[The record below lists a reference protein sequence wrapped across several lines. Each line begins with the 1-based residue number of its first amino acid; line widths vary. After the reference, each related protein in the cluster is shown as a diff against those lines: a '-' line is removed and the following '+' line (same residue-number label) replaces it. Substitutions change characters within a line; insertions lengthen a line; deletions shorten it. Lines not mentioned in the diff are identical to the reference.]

1 MKNKFKIILIG
12 LASLFFALTFPV
24 KINAATT
31 SYRPSTAEVTDTQDV
46 YTLPPQPA
54 CESPKGA
61 GQDRQ
66 PLGYILQPGGSITI
80 TNNSD
85 IGFTVQLSNDN
96 SAATINERV
105 PAHST
110 VTITAPNPPLP
121 QTNKAGKVIKADAN
135 DVDLVPFILTPRTNK
150 TTDKISCNVT
160 VQGPHAKLPIFSYT
174 NDNQTTFM
182 DEWKQS
188 GSYALIQG
196 KGFQIMLPTDAQS
209 YVENMDKAPEGM
221 DAEGQ
226 PKPVPKGQKY
236 VCYNLM
242 DVLHFYDDVL
252 YPTYDKIAGLSTD
265 AKEPYNKLVPGKYF
279 YTSDIK
285 FAGGA
290 NYSSARTE
298 DGGVDDA
305 LCWLQPNWVL
315 FHETGHGYQ
324 TRELG
329 GKEAD
334 QHVMEV
340 SNNILGN
347 YMYYY
352 ILFNGD
358 SKGADQYSWNYMSAK
373 GVNKEQMETDVHN
386 ILVDNNWSWDQ
397 ILPHNGGRGKHLGLI
412 LLQNMVEKM
421 TYAGW
426 TEVYQMDR
434 QQVYEANQKKET
446 DLNDKL
452 MNIWNLITKAAA
464 DHGYDYTA
472 IMDEIGKT
480 PQLPLSQ
487 EARQKQDKA
496 VNFLWYL
503 MPKAS
508 YNQVYAVVQEL
519 AKADPSLIY
528 DSNFTLVTPDE
539 TKALNLNGKLN
550 LTIYDMPSSWA
561 GKTINIMDGNQ
572 VYGTLT
578 IGPDGKCSLNNVPL
592 GTYTLAGLPDSSH
605 TLTNYYVTVTDD
617 SAYMNSTDVIPHS
630 ESSSTSSTTSSSK
643 QSSTA
648 SSSLKSSSSSVKSS
662 SLIKSSGLK
671 SSSLKSSSVIKS
683 SSIKSS
689 SSVKSSSVKSSVK
702 SSSEV
707 SSKKSSMIKS
717 TSKASSKSVSSE
729 ESSLMKSSSKSS
741 SEVSSKK
748 GSMIKSTSK
757 ASSKSVSSEESSS
770 IKSSVKSSSEVSSK
784 KSSMIKSS
792 SKASSKKAS
801 SKESSSIK
809 SSAKSSSEVSGKKS
823 SMIKSTSKASSKSV
837 SSEES
842 SSIKS
847 SAKSSSEVSS
857 KKGSM
862 IKSTSKA
869 SSKSVSSEE
878 SSSIKSSV
886 KSSSE
891 VSSKKSSMIKS
902 SSKASSKKASSKESS
917 SIKSSAKSSSEVS
930 SKKSSMIKSSSKTS
944 SMKTSSKESSV
955 ESSSKEVASSSSMK
969 STTAKSH
976 RGEARPV
983 KSSSS
988 VESSSNINTES
999 SSTINT
1005 VSSSSANK
1013 PSKNTET
1020 SVEVPSKAS
1029 TISYVDKSTEKSVPV
1044 TVSSETN
1051 TMVESSI
1058 SSAVWTGSG
1067 SSSFGSS
1074 MINKPTLVSSSMNVP
1089 ATSWSKENVNSS
1101 SATTVGT
1108 TVITYSQSELP
1119 NKESNS
1125 ESIISKPTANTATTQ
1140 HTTVINNNNHS
1151 PKQGGVAVV
1160 GNNNSN
1166 GQSGQ
1171 AAQSNKSG
1179 KGNGHGEGLP
1189 QTGEAAATA
1198 AVGLGIVLIAISGI
1212 VVLEKK

>member
-226 PKPVPKGQKY
+226 PKPVPEGQKY

-472 IMDEIGKT
+472 IMDEIRKT

-572 VYGTLT
+572 IYGTLT

-617 SAYMNSTDVIPHS
+617 PAYMNSTDVIPHS

-717 TSKASSKSVSSE
+717 
-729 ESSLMKSSSKSS
+729 
-741 SEVSSKK
+741 
-748 GSMIKSTSK
+748 
-757 ASSKSVSSEESSS
+757 
-770 IKSSVKSSSEVSSK
+770 
-784 KSSMIKSS
+784 
-792 SKASSKKAS
+792 
-801 SKESSSIK
+801 
-809 SSAKSSSEVSGKKS
+809 
-823 SMIKSTSKASSKSV
+823 
-837 SSEES
+837 
-842 SSIKS
+842 
-847 SAKSSSEVSS
+847 
-857 KKGSM
+857 
-862 IKSTSKA
+862 
-869 SSKSVSSEE
+869 
-878 SSSIKSSV
+878 
-886 KSSSE
+886 
-891 VSSKKSSMIKS
+891 
-902 SSKASSKKASSKESS
+902 
-917 SIKSSAKSSSEVS
+917 
-930 SKKSSMIKSSSKTS
+930 SSKTS

-955 ESSSKEVASSSSMK
+955 ESSSKEVASSSSMN

-1058 SSAVWTGSG
+1058 SSAVRTGSG

-1089 ATSWSKENVNSS
+1089 ATSWSKENVNGS

-1140 HTTVINNNNHS
+1140 NTTVINNNNHS
-1151 PKQGGVAVV
+1151 PKQGRVAVA

-1212 VVLEKK
+1212 VVLEKKK

>member
-31 SYRPSTAEVTDTQDV
+31 SYSPTSAKVTDTQSV

-66 PLGYILQPGGSITI
+66 PLGYVLRPGGSITI

-150 TTDKISCNVT
+150 ASDKISCNVT

-196 KGFQIMLPTDAQS
+196 KGFQIMLPIDAQS

-226 PKPVPKGQKY
+226 PKPVPEGQKY
-236 VCYNLM
+236 VCHNLM

-373 GVNKEQMETDVHN
+373 GANKEQMETDVHN

-434 QQVYEANQKKET
+434 QQVYEASQKKET

-528 DSNFTLVTPDE
+528 DSNFTLVTPDQ

-550 LTIYDMPSSWA
+550 LTIYDLPSSWA
-561 GKTINIMDGNQ
+561 GKTINIMNGNQ

-578 IGPDGKCSLNNVPL
+578 IGPDGKCSLNNIPL

-605 TLTNYYVTVTDD
+605 ELTNYYVTVTDD
-617 SAYMNSTDVIPHS
+617 PTYMNSTDVIPHS
-630 ESSSTSSTTSSSK
+630 ESSSTSSSTSSSK
-643 QSSTA
+643 QSSSSM
-648 SSSLKSSSSSVKSS
+648 SSSSAIKSSSVKSS
-662 SLIKSSGLK
+662 SSNKASSKEISSSSKISSG
-671 SSSLKSSSVIKS
+671 SSKKSSSVKSSSSSKVSSKETSS

-689 SSVKSSSVKSSVK
+689 SVK
-702 SSSEV
+702 
-707 SSKKSSMIKS
+707 
-717 TSKASSKSVSSE
+717 
-729 ESSLMKSSSKSS
+729 
-741 SEVSSKK
+741 
-748 GSMIKSTSK
+748 
-757 ASSKSVSSEESSS
+757 
-770 IKSSVKSSSEVSSK
+770 
-784 KSSMIKSS
+784 
-792 SKASSKKAS
+792 
-801 SKESSSIK
+801 
-809 SSAKSSSEVSGKKS
+809 
-823 SMIKSTSKASSKSV
+823 
-837 SSEES
+837 
-842 SSIKS
+842 
-847 SAKSSSEVSS
+847 
-857 KKGSM
+857 
-862 IKSTSKA
+862 
-869 SSKSVSSEE
+869 
-878 SSSIKSSV
+878 
-886 KSSSE
+886 
-891 VSSKKSSMIKS
+891 
-902 SSKASSKKASSKESS
+902 
-917 SIKSSAKSSSEVS
+917 
-930 SKKSSMIKSSSKTS
+930 
-944 SMKTSSKESSV
+944 SSV
-955 ESSSKEVASSSSMK
+955 ESSSKEVASSSS
-969 STTAKSH
+969 
-976 RGEARPV
+976 
-983 KSSSS
+983 SS
-988 VESSSNINTES
+988 INTES
-999 SSTINT
+999 SSTINM
-1005 VSSSSANK
+1005 VSSSANK

-1029 TISYVDKSTEKSVPV
+1029 TISYVNKSTEKSVPV

-1051 TMVESSI
+1051 TMVASSI
-1058 SSAVWTGSG
+1058 SSAVRTGSG
-1067 SSSFGSS
+1067 SSS

-1089 ATSWSKENVNSS
+1089 ATSYSKGIVNGS

-1125 ESIISKPTANTATTQ
+1125 ESIVSKPTVNTATTQ
-1140 HTTVINNNNHS
+1140 NMTVINNNNHS

-1160 GNNNSN
+1160 GNNNGN

-1171 AAQSNKSG
+1171 AAQSNKGG
-1179 KGNGHGEGLP
+1179 KGNSHGEGLP

-1198 AVGLGIVLIAISGI
+1198 AVGLGIVLIAISEI
-1212 VVLEKK
+1212 VVFEKKK

>member
-24 KINAATT
+24 KINAATN

-121 QTNKAGKVIKADAN
+121 QTNKAGKAIKADAN

-174 NDNQTTFM
+174 NDNQATFM

-226 PKPVPKGQKY
+226 PKPVPEGQKY

-578 IGPDGKCSLNNVPL
+578 IGPNGKCSLNNVPL

-617 SAYMNSTDVIPHS
+617 PAYMNSTDVIPHS

-683 SSIKSS
+683 KSS

-702 SSSEV
+702 SLSEV
-707 SSKKSSMIKS
+707 
-717 TSKASSKSVSSE
+717 
-729 ESSLMKSSSKSS
+729 
-741 SEVSSKK
+741 
-748 GSMIKSTSK
+748 
-757 ASSKSVSSEESSS
+757 
-770 IKSSVKSSSEVSSK
+770 
-784 KSSMIKSS
+784 
-792 SKASSKKAS
+792 
-801 SKESSSIK
+801 
-809 SSAKSSSEVSGKKS
+809 
-823 SMIKSTSKASSKSV
+823 
-837 SSEES
+837 
-842 SSIKS
+842 
-847 SAKSSSEVSS
+847 
-857 KKGSM
+857 
-862 IKSTSKA
+862 
-869 SSKSVSSEE
+869 
-878 SSSIKSSV
+878 
-886 KSSSE
+886 
-891 VSSKKSSMIKS
+891 
-902 SSKASSKKASSKESS
+902 
-917 SIKSSAKSSSEVS
+917 
-930 SKKSSMIKSSSKTS
+930 
-944 SMKTSSKESSV
+944 
-955 ESSSKEVASSSSMK
+955 
-969 STTAKSH
+969 
-976 RGEARPV
+976 
-983 KSSSS
+983 
-988 VESSSNINTES
+988 
-999 SSTINT
+999 
-1005 VSSSSANK
+1005 
-1013 PSKNTET
+1013 
-1020 SVEVPSKAS
+1020 
-1029 TISYVDKSTEKSVPV
+1029 
-1044 TVSSETN
+1044 
-1051 TMVESSI
+1051 
-1058 SSAVWTGSG
+1058 
-1067 SSSFGSS
+1067 
-1074 MINKPTLVSSSMNVP
+1074 
-1089 ATSWSKENVNSS
+1089 
-1101 SATTVGT
+1101 
-1108 TVITYSQSELP
+1108 
-1119 NKESNS
+1119 
-1125 ESIISKPTANTATTQ
+1125 
-1140 HTTVINNNNHS
+1140 
-1151 PKQGGVAVV
+1151 
-1160 GNNNSN
+1160 
-1166 GQSGQ
+1166 
-1171 AAQSNKSG
+1171 
-1179 KGNGHGEGLP
+1179 
-1189 QTGEAAATA
+1189 
-1198 AVGLGIVLIAISGI
+1198 
-1212 VVLEKK
+1212 

>member
-12 LASLFFALTFPV
+12 LASLFFALTFPE
-24 KINAATT
+24 KINAATN

-226 PKPVPKGQKY
+226 PKPVPEGQKY

-434 QQVYEANQKKET
+434 QQVYEASQKKET

-617 SAYMNSTDVIPHS
+617 PAYMNSTDVIPHS

-707 SSKKSSMIKS
+707 LSKKSSMIKS

-770 IKSSVKSSSEVSSK
+770 IKSSVKSSS
-784 KSSMIKSS
+784 
-792 SKASSKKAS
+792 A
-801 SKESSSIK
+801 
-809 SSAKSSSEVSGKKS
+809 
-823 SMIKSTSKASSKSV
+823 
-837 SSEES
+837 
-842 SSIKS
+842 
-847 SAKSSSEVSS
+847 
-857 KKGSM
+857 
-862 IKSTSKA
+862 
-869 SSKSVSSEE
+869 
-878 SSSIKSSV
+878 
-886 KSSSE
+886 
-891 VSSKKSSMIKS
+891 
-902 SSKASSKKASSKESS
+902 
-917 SIKSSAKSSSEVS
+917 VS

-944 SMKTSSKESSV
+944 SMKTSSKE
-955 ESSSKEVASSSSMK
+955 
-969 STTAKSH
+969 
-976 RGEARPV
+976 
-983 KSSSS
+983 SS

-1051 TMVESSI
+1051 TMVESSV
-1058 SSAVWTGSG
+1058 SSAVRTGSG

-1074 MINKPTLVSSSMNVP
+1074 MINKPTLVSSLRNVP
-1089 ATSWSKENVNSS
+1089 ATSWSKENVNGS

-1140 HTTVINNNNHS
+1140 NTTVINNNNHS
-1151 PKQGGVAVV
+1151 PKQGRVAVA

-1198 AVGLGIVLIAISGI
+1198 AVGLGIALIVISGVI
-1212 VVLEKK
+1212 VLEKKK

>member
-31 SYRPSTAEVTDTQDV
+31 SYCPSTAEVTDTQDV

-226 PKPVPKGQKY
+226 PKPVPEGQKY

-434 QQVYEANQKKET
+434 QQVYEASQKKET

-519 AKADPSLIY
+519 AKADPNLIY

-578 IGPDGKCSLNNVPL
+578 IGPDDKCSLNNVPL

-617 SAYMNSTDVIPHS
+617 PAYMNSTDVIPHS

-801 SKESSSIK
+801 SKESSSM
-809 SSAKSSSEVSGKKS
+809 KSSS
-823 SMIKSTSKASSKSV
+823 
-837 SSEES
+837 
-842 SSIKS
+842 
-847 SAKSSSEVSS
+847 KSSSEVSS

-878 SSSIKSSV
+878 SSSIKSS
-886 KSSSE
+886 
-891 VSSKKSSMIKS
+891 
-902 SSKASSKKASSKESS
+902 
-917 SIKSSAKSSSEVS
+917 AKSSSAVS

-955 ESSSKEVASSSSMK
+955 ESSSKEVASSSSMN

-1058 SSAVWTGSG
+1058 SSAVRTGSG

-1089 ATSWSKENVNSS
+1089 ATSWSKEIVNGS

-1108 TVITYSQSELP
+1108 TVITYSQSEIP
-1119 NKESNS
+1119 NKESKS

-1151 PKQGGVAVV
+1151 PKQGRVAVA

-1171 AAQSNKSG
+1171 AAQSNKS
-1179 KGNGHGEGLP
+1179 GNGHGEGLP

-1198 AVGLGIVLIAISGI
+1198 AVGLGIALIVISGI
-1212 VVLEKK
+1212 VVLEKKK

>member
-31 SYRPSTAEVTDTQDV
+31 SYCPSTAEVTDTQDV

-226 PKPVPKGQKY
+226 PKPVPEGQKY

-434 QQVYEANQKKET
+434 QQVYEASQKKET

-519 AKADPSLIY
+519 AKADPNLIY

-578 IGPDGKCSLNNVPL
+578 IGPDDKCSLNNVPL

-617 SAYMNSTDVIPHS
+617 PAYMNSTDVIPHS

-770 IKSSVKSSSEVSSK
+770 IKSS
-784 KSSMIKSS
+784 
-792 SKASSKKAS
+792 
-801 SKESSSIK
+801 
-809 SSAKSSSEVSGKKS
+809 AKSSS
-823 SMIKSTSKASSKSV
+823 A
-837 SSEES
+837 
-842 SSIKS
+842 
-847 SAKSSSEVSS
+847 
-857 KKGSM
+857 
-862 IKSTSKA
+862 
-869 SSKSVSSEE
+869 
-878 SSSIKSSV
+878 
-886 KSSSE
+886 
-891 VSSKKSSMIKS
+891 
-902 SSKASSKKASSKESS
+902 
-917 SIKSSAKSSSEVS
+917 VS

-955 ESSSKEVASSSSMK
+955 ESSSKEVASSSSMN

-1058 SSAVWTGSG
+1058 SSAVRTGSG

-1089 ATSWSKENVNSS
+1089 ATSWSKEIVNGS

-1108 TVITYSQSELP
+1108 TVITYSQSEIP
-1119 NKESNS
+1119 NKESKS

-1151 PKQGGVAVV
+1151 PKQGRVAVA

-1171 AAQSNKSG
+1171 AAQSNKS
-1179 KGNGHGEGLP
+1179 GNGHGEGLP

-1198 AVGLGIVLIAISGI
+1198 AVGLGIALIVISGI
-1212 VVLEKK
+1212 VVLEKKK

>member
-31 SYRPSTAEVTDTQDV
+31 SYSPTSAKVTDTQSV

-150 TTDKISCNVT
+150 TTDKVSCNVT

-174 NDNQTTFM
+174 NDNQATFM

-209 YVENMDKAPEGM
+209 YVENMDKAPEGV

-226 PKPVPKGQKY
+226 PKPVPEGQKY
-236 VCYNLM
+236 VCHNLM

-373 GVNKEQMETDVHN
+373 GANKEQMETDVHN

-434 QQVYEANQKKET
+434 QQVYEASQKKET

-528 DSNFTLVTPDE
+528 DSNFTLVTPDQ

-550 LTIYDMPSSWA
+550 LTIYDLPSSWA
-561 GKTINIMDGNQ
+561 GKTINIMNGNQ

-578 IGPDGKCSLNNVPL
+578 IGPDGKCSLNNIPL

-605 TLTNYYVTVTDD
+605 ELTNYYVTVTDD
-617 SAYMNSTDVIPHS
+617 PTYMNSTDVIPHS
-630 ESSSTSSTTSSSK
+630 ESSSTSSSTSSSK
-643 QSSTA
+643 QSSSSM
-648 SSSLKSSSSSVKSS
+648 SSSSAIKSSSVKSS
-662 SLIKSSGLK
+662 SSNKTSSKEISSSSKISSG
-671 SSSLKSSSVIKS
+671 SSKKSSSVKSSSSSKVSSKETSS

-689 SSVKSSSVKSSVK
+689 SVK
-702 SSSEV
+702 
-707 SSKKSSMIKS
+707 
-717 TSKASSKSVSSE
+717 
-729 ESSLMKSSSKSS
+729 
-741 SEVSSKK
+741 
-748 GSMIKSTSK
+748 
-757 ASSKSVSSEESSS
+757 
-770 IKSSVKSSSEVSSK
+770 
-784 KSSMIKSS
+784 
-792 SKASSKKAS
+792 
-801 SKESSSIK
+801 
-809 SSAKSSSEVSGKKS
+809 
-823 SMIKSTSKASSKSV
+823 
-837 SSEES
+837 
-842 SSIKS
+842 
-847 SAKSSSEVSS
+847 
-857 KKGSM
+857 
-862 IKSTSKA
+862 
-869 SSKSVSSEE
+869 
-878 SSSIKSSV
+878 
-886 KSSSE
+886 
-891 VSSKKSSMIKS
+891 
-902 SSKASSKKASSKESS
+902 
-917 SIKSSAKSSSEVS
+917 
-930 SKKSSMIKSSSKTS
+930 
-944 SMKTSSKESSV
+944 SSV
-955 ESSSKEVASSSSMK
+955 ESSSKEVASSSS
-969 STTAKSH
+969 
-976 RGEARPV
+976 
-983 KSSSS
+983 SS
-988 VESSSNINTES
+988 INTES
-999 SSTINT
+999 SSTINM
-1005 VSSSSANK
+1005 VSSSANK

-1029 TISYVDKSTEKSVPV
+1029 TISYVNKSTEKSVPV

-1051 TMVESSI
+1051 TMVASSI
-1058 SSAVWTGSG
+1058 SSAVRTGSG
-1067 SSSFGSS
+1067 SSS

-1089 ATSWSKENVNSS
+1089 ATSYSKGIVNGS

-1125 ESIISKPTANTATTQ
+1125 ESIVSKPTVNTATTQ
-1140 HTTVINNNNHS
+1140 NMTVINNNNHS

-1160 GNNNSN
+1160 GNNNGN

-1171 AAQSNKSG
+1171 AAQSNKGG
-1179 KGNGHGEGLP
+1179 KGNSHGEGLP

-1212 VVLEKK
+1212 VVFEKKK

>member
-1 MKNKFKIILIG
+1 MKNKFKLVLIG
-12 LASLFFALTFPV
+12 LVSLFFALTFPE
-24 KINAATT
+24 KINAATN

-54 CESPKGA
+54 CESSKGA

-121 QTNKAGKVIKADAN
+121 QTNKAGKAIKADAN

-150 TTDKISCNVT
+150 TTDKISCNVI

-174 NDNQTTFM
+174 NDNQATFM

-209 YVENMDKAPEGM
+209 YVENMDKAPEGV

-226 PKPVPKGQKY
+226 PKPVPEGQKY
-236 VCYNLM
+236 VCHNLM

-373 GVNKEQMETDVHN
+373 GANKEQMETDVHN

-434 QQVYEANQKKET
+434 QQVYEASQKKET

-528 DSNFTLVTPDE
+528 DSNFTLVTPDQ

-550 LTIYDMPSSWA
+550 LTIYDLPSSWA
-561 GKTINIMDGNQ
+561 GKTINIMNGNQ

-578 IGPDGKCSLNNVPL
+578 IGPDGKCSLNNIPL

-605 TLTNYYVTVTDD
+605 ELTNYYVTVTDD
-617 SAYMNSTDVIPHS
+617 PTYMNSTDVIPHS
-630 ESSSTSSTTSSSK
+630 ESSSTSSSTSSNKQSSSSMSSSSK
-643 QSSTA
+643 I
-648 SSSLKSSSSSVKSS
+648 SSSSKKSSSSSKISS
-662 SLIKSSGLK
+662 SSSE
-671 SSSLKSSSVIKS
+671 KS

-689 SSVKSSSVKSSVK
+689 SSSKKSSSVKSSL
-702 SSSEV
+702 
-707 SSKKSSMIKS
+707 SKKS
-717 TSKASSKSVSSE
+717 
-729 ESSLMKSSSKSS
+729 
-741 SEVSSKK
+741 
-748 GSMIKSTSK
+748 
-757 ASSKSVSSEESSS
+757 SSS
-770 IKSSVKSSSEVSSK
+770 IKSSSSK
-784 KSSMIKSS
+784 KS
-792 SKASSKKAS
+792 
-801 SKESSSIK
+801 SSSIK
-809 SSAKSSSEVSGKKS
+809 SSSSKKS
-823 SMIKSTSKASSKSV
+823 
-837 SSEES
+837 S

-847 SAKSSSEVSS
+847 SSS
-857 KKGSM
+857 KKS
-862 IKSTSKA
+862 
-869 SSKSVSSEE
+869 
-878 SSSIKSSV
+878 SSSIKSS
-886 KSSSE
+886 S
-891 VSSKKSSMIKS
+891 SSKKSSSVKSSSSKKSSIIKS

-930 SKKSSMIKSSSKTS
+930 SKKSSMIKS
-944 SMKTSSKESSV
+944 
-955 ESSSKEVASSSSMK
+955 
-969 STTAKSH
+969 
-976 RGEARPV
+976 
-983 KSSSS
+983 
-988 VESSSNINTES
+988 
-999 SSTINT
+999 
-1005 VSSSSANK
+1005 
-1013 PSKNTET
+1013 
-1020 SVEVPSKAS
+1020 
-1029 TISYVDKSTEKSVPV
+1029 
-1044 TVSSETN
+1044 
-1051 TMVESSI
+1051 
-1058 SSAVWTGSG
+1058 
-1067 SSSFGSS
+1067 
-1074 MINKPTLVSSSMNVP
+1074 
-1089 ATSWSKENVNSS
+1089 
-1101 SATTVGT
+1101 
-1108 TVITYSQSELP
+1108 
-1119 NKESNS
+1119 
-1125 ESIISKPTANTATTQ
+1125 
-1140 HTTVINNNNHS
+1140 
-1151 PKQGGVAVV
+1151 
-1160 GNNNSN
+1160 
-1166 GQSGQ
+1166 
-1171 AAQSNKSG
+1171 
-1179 KGNGHGEGLP
+1179 
-1189 QTGEAAATA
+1189 
-1198 AVGLGIVLIAISGI
+1198 
-1212 VVLEKK
+1212 

>member
-31 SYRPSTAEVTDTQDV
+31 SYSPTSAKVTDTQSV

-66 PLGYILQPGGSITI
+66 PLGYVLRPGGSITI

-85 IGFTVQLSNDN
+85 IGFTVQLSNNN
-96 SAATINERV
+96 SAATISKRV

-110 VTITAPNPPLP
+110 VTIKAPNPPLP
-121 QTNKAGKVIKADAN
+121 QTTKAGKVVKGNAN

-150 TTDKISCNVT
+150 TADKVSCNVT

-226 PKPVPKGQKY
+226 PKPVPEGQKY
-236 VCYNLM
+236 VCHNLM

-434 QQVYEANQKKET
+434 QQVYEASQKKET

-528 DSNFTLVTPDE
+528 DSNFTLVTPDQ

-550 LTIYDMPSSWA
+550 LTIYDLPSSWA
-561 GKTINIMDGNQ
+561 GKTINIMNGNQ

-578 IGPDGKCSLNNVPL
+578 IGPDGKCSLNNIPL

-605 TLTNYYVTVTDD
+605 ELTNYYVTVTDD
-617 SAYMNSTDVIPHS
+617 PTYMNSTDVIPHS
-630 ESSSTSSTTSSSK
+630 ESSSTSSSTSSSK
-643 QSSTA
+643 QSSSSM
-648 SSSLKSSSSSVKSS
+648 SSSSAIKSSSVKSS
-662 SLIKSSGLK
+662 SSNKASSKEISSSSKISSG
-671 SSSLKSSSVIKS
+671 SSKKSSSVKSSSSSKVSSKETSS

-689 SSVKSSSVKSSVK
+689 SVKP
-702 SSSEV
+702 
-707 SSKKSSMIKS
+707 
-717 TSKASSKSVSSE
+717 
-729 ESSLMKSSSKSS
+729 L
-741 SEVSSKK
+741 
-748 GSMIKSTSK
+748 
-757 ASSKSVSSEESSS
+757 
-770 IKSSVKSSSEVSSK
+770 
-784 KSSMIKSS
+784 
-792 SKASSKKAS
+792 
-801 SKESSSIK
+801 
-809 SSAKSSSEVSGKKS
+809 
-823 SMIKSTSKASSKSV
+823 
-837 SSEES
+837 
-842 SSIKS
+842 
-847 SAKSSSEVSS
+847 
-857 KKGSM
+857 
-862 IKSTSKA
+862 
-869 SSKSVSSEE
+869 
-878 SSSIKSSV
+878 
-886 KSSSE
+886 
-891 VSSKKSSMIKS
+891 
-902 SSKASSKKASSKESS
+902 
-917 SIKSSAKSSSEVS
+917 
-930 SKKSSMIKSSSKTS
+930 
-944 SMKTSSKESSV
+944 V
-955 ESSSKEVASSSSMK
+955 ELSSKEVASSSSMN
-969 STTAKSH
+969 STTSKSH
-976 RGEARPV
+976 RGGVRPV

-988 VESSSNINTES
+988 VESSSSINTES

-1020 SVEVPSKAS
+1020 SVKVSSKAS
-1029 TISYVDKSTEKSVPV
+1029 TISYVNKSTEKSVPV

-1051 TMVESSI
+1051 TMVESSV
-1058 SSAVWTGSG
+1058 SSAVRTGSG

-1089 ATSWSKENVNSS
+1089 VTSWSKEIVNGS

-1108 TVITYSQSELP
+1108 TVITYSQSEIP
-1119 NKESNS
+1119 NKESNN
-1125 ESIISKPTANTATTQ
+1125 KPTANTATITHNVQ
-1140 HTTVINNNNHS
+1140 NTTVINNNNNHS
-1151 PKQGGVAVV
+1151 ANQGGVAVV
-1160 GNNNSN
+1160 GNNNNNNNSN
-1166 GQSGQ
+1166 NTQGGQMNQGGQ

-1179 KGNGHGEGLP
+1179 KDNGNSHGEGLP

-1198 AVGLGIVLIAISGI
+1198 AVGLGIVLIAISEI
-1212 VVLEKK
+1212 VVFEKKK

>member
-226 PKPVPKGQKY
+226 PKPVPEGQKY

-452 MNIWNLITKAAA
+452 VNIWNLITKAAA

-617 SAYMNSTDVIPHS
+617 PAYMNSTDVIPHS

-689 SSVKSSSVKSSVK
+689 SSVKSSSVKSNVK

-757 ASSKSVSSEESSS
+757 VSSKSVSSEESSS
-770 IKSSVKSSSEVSSK
+770 IKSSVKSSSEVS
-784 KSSMIKSS
+784 I
-792 SKASSKKAS
+792 
-801 SKESSSIK
+801 
-809 SSAKSSSEVSGKKS
+809 
-823 SMIKSTSKASSKSV
+823 
-837 SSEES
+837 
-842 SSIKS
+842 
-847 SAKSSSEVSS
+847 
-857 KKGSM
+857 
-862 IKSTSKA
+862 
-869 SSKSVSSEE
+869 
-878 SSSIKSSV
+878 
-886 KSSSE
+886 
-891 VSSKKSSMIKS
+891 KKSSMIKS

-930 SKKSSMIKSSSKTS
+930 SKKSSMIKSSS
-944 SMKTSSKESSV
+944 KTSSKESSV

-1089 ATSWSKENVNSS
+1089 ATSWSKETVNGSS
-1101 SATTVGT
+1101 VTTVGT
-1108 TVITYSQSELP
+1108 TVITYSQSEIP
-1119 NKESNS
+1119 NTNKESNS
-1125 ESIISKPTANTATTQ
+1125 VVNKPTANTATTQ
-1140 HTTVINNNNHS
+1140 NTTVINNNHS
-1151 PKQGGVAVV
+1151 TNQGGVAVV
-1160 GNNNSN
+1160 GNNAQG
-1166 GQSGQ
+1166 GQTNQGGQ
-1171 AAQSNKSG
+1171 AAQGNKSG
-1179 KGNGHGEGLP
+1179 KGNGNGHGEGLP

-1198 AVGLGIVLIAISGI
+1198 AVGLGIALIVISGVI
-1212 VVLEKK
+1212 VLEKKN

>member
-1 MKNKFKIILIG
+1 MKNKFKLVLIG
-12 LASLFFALTFPV
+12 LVSLFFALTFPE
-24 KINAATT
+24 KINAATN

-110 VTITAPNPPLP
+110 VTIAAPNPPLP

-160 VQGPHAKLPIFSYT
+160 VQGPHVKLPIFSYT

-226 PKPVPKGQKY
+226 PKPVPEGQKY

-452 MNIWNLITKAAA
+452 MDIWNLITKAAA

-472 IMDEIGKT
+472 IMDEIGKA

-528 DSNFTLVTPDE
+528 DSNFTLVTPDQ

-550 LTIYDMPSSWA
+550 LTIYDLPSSWA
-561 GKTINIMDGNQ
+561 GKTINIMNGNQ

-578 IGPDGKCSLNNVPL
+578 IGPDGKCSLNNIPL

-605 TLTNYYVTVTDD
+605 ELTNYYVTVTDD
-617 SAYMNSTDVIPHS
+617 PTYMNSTDVIPHS
-630 ESSSTSSTTSSSK
+630 ESSSTSSSTSSNK
-643 QSSTA
+643 QSSSSM
-648 SSSLKSSSSSVKSS
+648 SSSSAIKSSSVKSS
-662 SLIKSSGLK
+662 SSNKASSKEISSSSKISSG
-671 SSSLKSSSVIKS
+671 SSKKSSSVKSSSSSKVSSKETSS

-689 SSVKSSSVKSSVK
+689 SVKP
-702 SSSEV
+702 
-707 SSKKSSMIKS
+707 
-717 TSKASSKSVSSE
+717 
-729 ESSLMKSSSKSS
+729 L
-741 SEVSSKK
+741 
-748 GSMIKSTSK
+748 
-757 ASSKSVSSEESSS
+757 
-770 IKSSVKSSSEVSSK
+770 
-784 KSSMIKSS
+784 
-792 SKASSKKAS
+792 
-801 SKESSSIK
+801 
-809 SSAKSSSEVSGKKS
+809 
-823 SMIKSTSKASSKSV
+823 
-837 SSEES
+837 
-842 SSIKS
+842 
-847 SAKSSSEVSS
+847 
-857 KKGSM
+857 
-862 IKSTSKA
+862 
-869 SSKSVSSEE
+869 
-878 SSSIKSSV
+878 
-886 KSSSE
+886 
-891 VSSKKSSMIKS
+891 
-902 SSKASSKKASSKESS
+902 
-917 SIKSSAKSSSEVS
+917 
-930 SKKSSMIKSSSKTS
+930 
-944 SMKTSSKESSV
+944 V
-955 ESSSKEVASSSSMK
+955 ELSSKEVASSSSMN
-969 STTAKSH
+969 STTSKSH
-976 RGEARPV
+976 RGGVRPV

-988 VESSSNINTES
+988 KKSSSSINTES

-1020 SVEVPSKAS
+1020 SVKVSSKAS
-1029 TISYVDKSTEKSVPV
+1029 TISYVNKSTEKSVPV

-1051 TMVESSI
+1051 TMVESSV
-1058 SSAVWTGSG
+1058 SSAVRTGSG

-1089 ATSWSKENVNSS
+1089 VTSWSKEIVNGS

-1108 TVITYSQSELP
+1108 TVITYSQSEIP
-1119 NKESNS
+1119 NKESNN
-1125 ESIISKPTANTATTQ
+1125 KPTANTATITHNVQ
-1140 HTTVINNNNHS
+1140 NTTVINNNNNHS
-1151 PKQGGVAVV
+1151 ANQGGVAVV
-1160 GNNNSN
+1160 GNNNNNNNSN
-1166 GQSGQ
+1166 NTQGGQMNQGGQ

-1179 KGNGHGEGLP
+1179 KDNGNSHGEGLP

-1198 AVGLGIVLIAISGI
+1198 AVGLGIVLIAISEI
-1212 VVLEKK
+1212 VVFEKKK

>member
-1 MKNKFKIILIG
+1 MILIG
-12 LASLFFALTFPV
+12 LASLFFALTFPG
-24 KINAATT
+24 KINAATIG
-31 SYRPSTAEVTDTQDV
+31 YGPSSAKVTDMQSV
-46 YTLPPQPA
+46 YTLPPKPA

-66 PLGYILQPGGSITI
+66 PLGYVLRPGGSITI

-85 IGFTVQLSNDN
+85 IGFTVQLSNNN
-96 SAATINERV
+96 SAATISKRV

-110 VTITAPNPPLP
+110 VTIKAPNPPLP
-121 QTNKAGKVIKADAN
+121 QTTKAGKEVKDNAN

-150 TTDKISCNVT
+150 TSDKISCNVT
-160 VQGPHAKLPIFSYT
+160 VQGPHTKLPIFSYT

-226 PKPVPKGQKY
+226 PKPAPEGQKY
-236 VCYNLM
+236 VCHNLM
-242 DVLHFYDDVL
+242 DVLHFYDNVL

-434 QQVYEANQKKET
+434 QQVYEASQKKET

-452 MNIWNLITKAAA
+452 MNIWNLITKAAT

-528 DSNFTLVTPDE
+528 DSNFTLVTPDQ

-550 LTIYDMPSSWA
+550 LTIYDLPSSWA
-561 GKTINIMDGNQ
+561 GKTINIMNGNQ

-578 IGPDGKCSLNNVPL
+578 IGPDGKCSLNNIPL

-605 TLTNYYVTVTDD
+605 ELTNYYVTVTDD
-617 SAYMNSTDVIPHS
+617 PTYMNSTDVIPHS
-630 ESSSTSSTTSSSK
+630 ESSSTSSSTSSNKQSSSSMSSSSAVKSSSK
-643 QSSTA
+643 QSSA
-648 SSSLKSSSSSVKSS
+648 ISSSSMSSSSAVKSSSKQSSVIKSSSVKSS
-662 SLIKSSGLK
+662 SSSKASSKEISSSSKISSG
-671 SSSLKSSSVIKS
+671 SSKKSSSVKSSSSSKVSSKETSS

-689 SSVKSSSVKSSVK
+689 SVKP
-702 SSSEV
+702 
-707 SSKKSSMIKS
+707 
-717 TSKASSKSVSSE
+717 
-729 ESSLMKSSSKSS
+729 L
-741 SEVSSKK
+741 
-748 GSMIKSTSK
+748 
-757 ASSKSVSSEESSS
+757 
-770 IKSSVKSSSEVSSK
+770 
-784 KSSMIKSS
+784 
-792 SKASSKKAS
+792 
-801 SKESSSIK
+801 
-809 SSAKSSSEVSGKKS
+809 
-823 SMIKSTSKASSKSV
+823 
-837 SSEES
+837 
-842 SSIKS
+842 
-847 SAKSSSEVSS
+847 
-857 KKGSM
+857 
-862 IKSTSKA
+862 
-869 SSKSVSSEE
+869 
-878 SSSIKSSV
+878 
-886 KSSSE
+886 
-891 VSSKKSSMIKS
+891 
-902 SSKASSKKASSKESS
+902 
-917 SIKSSAKSSSEVS
+917 
-930 SKKSSMIKSSSKTS
+930 
-944 SMKTSSKESSV
+944 V
-955 ESSSKEVASSSSMK
+955 ESSSKEVASSSSMN
-969 STTAKSH
+969 STTSKSH
-976 RGEARPV
+976 RGGVRPV

-988 VESSSNINTES
+988 KKSSSSINTES

-1020 SVEVPSKAS
+1020 SVKVP
-1029 TISYVDKSTEKSVPV
+1029 TISYVNKSTEKSVPV

-1051 TMVESSI
+1051 TMVESSV
-1058 SSAVWTGSG
+1058 SSAVRTGSG

-1074 MINKPTLVSSSMNVP
+1074 MINKPALVSSSMNVP
-1089 ATSWSKENVNSS
+1089 VTSWSKEIVNGS

-1108 TVITYSQSELP
+1108 TVITYSQSEIP
-1119 NKESNS
+1119 NKESNN
-1125 ESIISKPTANTATTQ
+1125 KPTANTATITHNVQ
-1140 HTTVINNNNHS
+1140 NTTVINNNNNHS
-1151 PKQGGVAVV
+1151 ANQGGVAVV
-1160 GNNNSN
+1160 GNNNNNSN
-1166 GQSGQ
+1166 NAQGGQMNQGGQ

-1179 KGNGHGEGLP
+1179 KDNDNSHGEGLP

-1212 VVLEKK
+1212 VVFEKKK

>member
-31 SYRPSTAEVTDTQDV
+31 SYSPTSAKVTDTQSV

-66 PLGYILQPGGSITI
+66 PLGYVLRPGGSITI

-85 IGFTVQLSNDN
+85 IGFTVQLSNNN
-96 SAATINERV
+96 SAATISKRV

-110 VTITAPNPPLP
+110 VTIKAPNPPLP
-121 QTNKAGKVIKADAN
+121 QTTKAGKVVKGNAN

-150 TTDKISCNVT
+150 TADKVSCNVT

-226 PKPVPKGQKY
+226 PKPVPEGQKY
-236 VCYNLM
+236 VCHNLM

-434 QQVYEANQKKET
+434 QQVYEASQKKET

-528 DSNFTLVTPDE
+528 DSNFTLVTPDQ

-550 LTIYDMPSSWA
+550 LTIYDLPSSWA
-561 GKTINIMDGNQ
+561 GKTINIMNGNQ

-578 IGPDGKCSLNNVPL
+578 IGPDGKCSLNNIPL

-605 TLTNYYVTVTDD
+605 ELTNYYVTVTDD
-617 SAYMNSTDVIPHS
+617 PTYMNSTDVIPHS
-630 ESSSTSSTTSSSK
+630 ESSSTSSSTSSSK
-643 QSSTA
+643 QSSSSM
-648 SSSLKSSSSSVKSS
+648 SSSSAIKSSSVKSS
-662 SLIKSSGLK
+662 SSNKASSKEISSSSKISSG
-671 SSSLKSSSVIKS
+671 SSKKSSSVKSSSSSKVSSKETSS

-689 SSVKSSSVKSSVK
+689 SVKP
-702 SSSEV
+702 
-707 SSKKSSMIKS
+707 
-717 TSKASSKSVSSE
+717 
-729 ESSLMKSSSKSS
+729 L
-741 SEVSSKK
+741 
-748 GSMIKSTSK
+748 
-757 ASSKSVSSEESSS
+757 
-770 IKSSVKSSSEVSSK
+770 
-784 KSSMIKSS
+784 
-792 SKASSKKAS
+792 
-801 SKESSSIK
+801 
-809 SSAKSSSEVSGKKS
+809 
-823 SMIKSTSKASSKSV
+823 
-837 SSEES
+837 
-842 SSIKS
+842 
-847 SAKSSSEVSS
+847 
-857 KKGSM
+857 
-862 IKSTSKA
+862 
-869 SSKSVSSEE
+869 
-878 SSSIKSSV
+878 
-886 KSSSE
+886 
-891 VSSKKSSMIKS
+891 
-902 SSKASSKKASSKESS
+902 
-917 SIKSSAKSSSEVS
+917 
-930 SKKSSMIKSSSKTS
+930 
-944 SMKTSSKESSV
+944 V
-955 ESSSKEVASSSSMK
+955 ELSSKEVASSSSMN
-969 STTAKSH
+969 STTSKSH
-976 RGEARPV
+976 RGGVRPV

-988 VESSSNINTES
+988 KKSSSSINTES

-1020 SVEVPSKAS
+1020 SVKVSSKAS
-1029 TISYVDKSTEKSVPV
+1029 TISYVNKSTEKSVPV

-1051 TMVESSI
+1051 TMVESSV
-1058 SSAVWTGSG
+1058 SSAVRTGSG

-1089 ATSWSKENVNSS
+1089 VTSWSKEIVNGS

-1108 TVITYSQSELP
+1108 TVITYSQSEIP
-1119 NKESNS
+1119 NKESNN
-1125 ESIISKPTANTATTQ
+1125 KPTANTATITHNVQ
-1140 HTTVINNNNHS
+1140 NTTVINNNN
-1151 PKQGGVAVV
+1151 
-1160 GNNNSN
+1160 NNNSN
-1166 GQSGQ
+1166 NTQGGQMNQGGQ

-1179 KGNGHGEGLP
+1179 KDNGNSHGEGLP

-1198 AVGLGIVLIAISGI
+1198 AVGLGIVLIAISEI
-1212 VVLEKK
+1212 VVFEKKK

>member
-31 SYRPSTAEVTDTQDV
+31 SYSPTSAKVTDTQSV

-66 PLGYILQPGGSITI
+66 PLGYVLRPGGSITI

-226 PKPVPKGQKY
+226 PKPVPEGQKY

-434 QQVYEANQKKET
+434 QQVYEASQKKET

-528 DSNFTLVTPDE
+528 DSNFTLVTPDQ

-550 LTIYDMPSSWA
+550 LTIYDLPSSWA
-561 GKTINIMDGNQ
+561 GKTINIMNGNQ

-578 IGPDGKCSLNNVPL
+578 IGPDGKCSLNNIPL

-605 TLTNYYVTVTDD
+605 ELTNYYVTVTDD
-617 SAYMNSTDVIPHS
+617 PTYMNSTDVIPHS
-630 ESSSTSSTTSSSK
+630 ESSSTSSSTSSSK
-643 QSSTA
+643 QSSSSMSSSSTIKSSSKQSSAIKSSNVKSLSSSKA
-648 SSSLKSSSSSVKSS
+648 SSKEISSSSKISNSSKKSSSVKSS
-662 SLIKSSGLK
+662 SLSKASSK
-671 SSSLKSSSVIKS
+671 ETSS

-689 SSVKSSSVKSSVK
+689 SVKP
-702 SSSEV
+702 
-707 SSKKSSMIKS
+707 
-717 TSKASSKSVSSE
+717 
-729 ESSLMKSSSKSS
+729 L
-741 SEVSSKK
+741 
-748 GSMIKSTSK
+748 
-757 ASSKSVSSEESSS
+757 
-770 IKSSVKSSSEVSSK
+770 
-784 KSSMIKSS
+784 
-792 SKASSKKAS
+792 
-801 SKESSSIK
+801 
-809 SSAKSSSEVSGKKS
+809 
-823 SMIKSTSKASSKSV
+823 
-837 SSEES
+837 
-842 SSIKS
+842 
-847 SAKSSSEVSS
+847 
-857 KKGSM
+857 
-862 IKSTSKA
+862 
-869 SSKSVSSEE
+869 
-878 SSSIKSSV
+878 
-886 KSSSE
+886 
-891 VSSKKSSMIKS
+891 
-902 SSKASSKKASSKESS
+902 
-917 SIKSSAKSSSEVS
+917 
-930 SKKSSMIKSSSKTS
+930 
-944 SMKTSSKESSV
+944 V
-955 ESSSKEVASSSSMK
+955 ESSSKEVVSSSSMK

-976 RGEARPV
+976 RGGARPV

-999 SSTINT
+999 SSTMNT
-1005 VSSSSANK
+1005 ASESTSK
-1013 PSKNTET
+1013 PSKDTET
-1020 SVEVPSKAS
+1020 SVKVPSKAS
-1029 TISYVDKSTEKSVPV
+1029 TISYVGKSTEKSVPV

-1051 TMVESSI
+1051 TMVESSV
-1058 SSAVWTGSG
+1058 SSAVRTGSG

-1089 ATSWSKENVNSS
+1089 VTSWSKETVNGS

-1108 TVITYSQSELP
+1108 TVITYSQSEIP
-1119 NKESNS
+1119 NTNKESNS
-1125 ESIISKPTANTATTQ
+1125 VVNKPTANTATTQ
-1140 HTTVINNNNHS
+1140 NTTVINNNHS
-1151 PKQGGVAVV
+1151 TNQGGVAVV
-1160 GNNNSN
+1160 GNNNNN
-1166 GQSGQ
+1166 GNNAQGGQTNQGGQ
-1171 AAQSNKSG
+1171 AAQGNKSG
-1179 KGNGHGEGLP
+1179 KGNGNGHGEGLP

-1198 AVGLGIVLIAISGI
+1198 AVGLGIALIAISGI
-1212 VVLEKK
+1212 IVLEKKN

>member
-110 VTITAPNPPLP
+110 VTIMAPNPPLP

-226 PKPVPKGQKY
+226 PKPVPEGQKY

-617 SAYMNSTDVIPHS
+617 PAYMNSTDVIPHS

-648 SSSLKSSSSSVKSS
+648 SSSL
-662 SLIKSSGLK
+662 
-671 SSSLKSSSVIKS
+671 
-683 SSIKSS
+683 
-689 SSVKSSSVKSSVK
+689 
-702 SSSEV
+702 
-707 SSKKSSMIKS
+707 
-717 TSKASSKSVSSE
+717 
-729 ESSLMKSSSKSS
+729 KSSSKSS

-784 KSSMIKSS
+784 K
-792 SKASSKKAS
+792 
-801 SKESSSIK
+801 
-809 SSAKSSSEVSGKKS
+809 
-823 SMIKSTSKASSKSV
+823 
-837 SSEES
+837 
-842 SSIKS
+842 
-847 SAKSSSEVSS
+847 
-857 KKGSM
+857 GSM
-862 IKSTSKA
+862 IKST
-869 SSKSVSSEE
+869 
-878 SSSIKSSV
+878 
-886 KSSSE
+886 
-891 VSSKKSSMIKS
+891 
-902 SSKASSKKASSKESS
+902 SKASSKKASSKESS

-944 SMKTSSKESSV
+944 SKESSV
-955 ESSSKEVASSSSMK
+955 ESSSKEVASSSSVK

-983 KSSSS
+983 ESSSS
-988 VESSSNINTES
+988 IESSSNINTES

-1020 SVEVPSKAS
+1020 SVKVPSKAS

-1058 SSAVWTGSG
+1058 SSAVRTGSG

-1089 ATSWSKENVNSS
+1089 ATSWSKEIVNGS

-1151 PKQGGVAVV
+1151 PKQGRVAVA

-1198 AVGLGIVLIAISGI
+1198 AVGLGIALIVISGI
-1212 VVLEKK
+1212 VVLEKKK

>member
-31 SYRPSTAEVTDTQDV
+31 SYSPTSAKVTDTQSV

-66 PLGYILQPGGSITI
+66 PLGYVLRPGGSITI

-196 KGFQIMLPTDAQS
+196 KGFQIMLPIDAQS

-226 PKPVPKGQKY
+226 PKPVPEGQKY

-434 QQVYEANQKKET
+434 QQVYEASQKKET

-572 VYGTLT
+572 IYGTLT

-617 SAYMNSTDVIPHS
+617 PAYMNSTDVIPHS

-689 SSVKSSSVKSSVK
+689 SSVKSSSVKSS
-702 SSSEV
+702 
-707 SSKKSSMIKS
+707 
-717 TSKASSKSVSSE
+717 
-729 ESSLMKSSSKSS
+729 
-741 SEVSSKK
+741 
-748 GSMIKSTSK
+748 
-757 ASSKSVSSEESSS
+757 
-770 IKSSVKSSSEVSSK
+770 
-784 KSSMIKSS
+784 
-792 SKASSKKAS
+792 
-801 SKESSSIK
+801 
-809 SSAKSSSEVSGKKS
+809 AKSSS
-823 SMIKSTSKASSKSV
+823 A
-837 SSEES
+837 
-842 SSIKS
+842 
-847 SAKSSSEVSS
+847 
-857 KKGSM
+857 
-862 IKSTSKA
+862 
-869 SSKSVSSEE
+869 
-878 SSSIKSSV
+878 
-886 KSSSE
+886 
-891 VSSKKSSMIKS
+891 
-902 SSKASSKKASSKESS
+902 
-917 SIKSSAKSSSEVS
+917 VS

-955 ESSSKEVASSSSMK
+955 ESSSKEVASSSSMNL
-969 STTAKSH
+969 TTAKSH

-1058 SSAVWTGSG
+1058 SSAVRTGSG

-1089 ATSWSKENVNSS
+1089 ATSWSKENVNGS

-1140 HTTVINNNNHS
+1140 NTTVINNNNHS
-1151 PKQGGVAVV
+1151 PKQGRVAVA

-1212 VVLEKK
+1212 VVLEKKK

>member
-12 LASLFFALTFPV
+12 LASLFFALTFPE
-24 KINAATT
+24 KINAATN

-226 PKPVPKGQKY
+226 PKPVPEGQKY

-434 QQVYEANQKKET
+434 QQVYEASQKKET

-617 SAYMNSTDVIPHS
+617 PAYMNSTDVIPHS

-707 SSKKSSMIKS
+707 LSKKSSMIKS

-770 IKSSVKSSSEVSSK
+770 IKSSVKSSS
-784 KSSMIKSS
+784 
-792 SKASSKKAS
+792 A
-801 SKESSSIK
+801 
-809 SSAKSSSEVSGKKS
+809 
-823 SMIKSTSKASSKSV
+823 
-837 SSEES
+837 
-842 SSIKS
+842 
-847 SAKSSSEVSS
+847 
-857 KKGSM
+857 
-862 IKSTSKA
+862 
-869 SSKSVSSEE
+869 
-878 SSSIKSSV
+878 
-886 KSSSE
+886 
-891 VSSKKSSMIKS
+891 
-902 SSKASSKKASSKESS
+902 
-917 SIKSSAKSSSEVS
+917 VS

-944 SMKTSSKESSV
+944 SMKTSSKE
-955 ESSSKEVASSSSMK
+955 
-969 STTAKSH
+969 
-976 RGEARPV
+976 
-983 KSSSS
+983 SS

-1058 SSAVWTGSG
+1058 SSAVRTGSG

-1089 ATSWSKENVNSS
+1089 ATSWSKENVNGS

-1140 HTTVINNNNHS
+1140 NTTVINNNNHS
-1151 PKQGGVAVV
+1151 PKQGRVAVA

-1198 AVGLGIVLIAISGI
+1198 AVGLGIALIVISGVI
-1212 VVLEKK
+1212 VLEKKK

>member
-24 KINAATT
+24 KINAAAT

-226 PKPVPKGQKY
+226 PKPVPEGQKY

-242 DVLHFYDDVL
+242 DVLYFYDDVL

-648 SSSLKSSSSSVKSS
+648 SLSLKSSSSSVKSS

-784 KSSMIKSS
+784 KSSI
-792 SKASSKKAS
+792 
-801 SKESSSIK
+801 
-809 SSAKSSSEVSGKKS
+809 
-823 SMIKSTSKASSKSV
+823 
-837 SSEES
+837 
-842 SSIKS
+842 
-847 SAKSSSEVSS
+847 
-857 KKGSM
+857 
-862 IKSTSKA
+862 
-869 SSKSVSSEE
+869 
-878 SSSIKSSV
+878 
-886 KSSSE
+886 
-891 VSSKKSSMIKS
+891 IKS

-930 SKKSSMIKSSSKTS
+930 SKKSSMI
-944 SMKTSSKESSV
+944 
-955 ESSSKEVASSSSMK
+955 
-969 STTAKSH
+969 
-976 RGEARPV
+976 
-983 KSSSS
+983 
-988 VESSSNINTES
+988 
-999 SSTINT
+999 
-1005 VSSSSANK
+1005 K

-1058 SSAVWTGSG
+1058 SSAVRTGSG

-1089 ATSWSKENVNSS
+1089 ATSWSKENVNGS

-1108 TVITYSQSELP
+1108 TVITYSQSEIP
-1119 NKESNS
+1119 NKESKS

-1140 HTTVINNNNHS
+1140 NTTVINNNNHS
-1151 PKQGGVAVV
+1151 PKQGRVAFA

-1198 AVGLGIVLIAISGI
+1198 AVGLGIALIVISGI
-1212 VVLEKK
+1212 VVLEKKK

>member
-31 SYRPSTAEVTDTQDV
+31 SYSPTSAKVTDTQSV

-66 PLGYILQPGGSITI
+66 PLGYVLRPGGSITI

-85 IGFTVQLSNDN
+85 IGFTVQLSNNN
-96 SAATINERV
+96 SAATISKSV

-110 VTITAPNPPLP
+110 VTIKAPNPPLP
-121 QTNKAGKVIKADAN
+121 QTTKAGKEVKDNAN

-150 TTDKISCNVT
+150 TSDKISCNVT

-174 NDNQTTFM
+174 NDNQATFM

-226 PKPVPKGQKY
+226 PKPVPEGQKY
-236 VCYNLM
+236 VCHNLM

-373 GVNKEQMETDVHN
+373 GANKEQMETDVHN

-434 QQVYEANQKKET
+434 QQVYEASQKKET

-528 DSNFTLVTPDE
+528 DSNFTLVTPDQ

-550 LTIYDMPSSWA
+550 LTIYDLPSSWA
-561 GKTINIMDGNQ
+561 GKTINIMNGNQ

-578 IGPDGKCSLNNVPL
+578 IGPDGKCSLNNIPL

-605 TLTNYYVTVTDD
+605 ELTNYYVTVTDD
-617 SAYMNSTDVIPHS
+617 PTYMNSTDVIPHS
-630 ESSSTSSTTSSSK
+630 ESSSTSSSTSSNK
-643 QSSTA
+643 QSSSSM
-648 SSSLKSSSSSVKSS
+648 SSSSAIKSSSVKSS
-662 SLIKSSGLK
+662 SSNKASSKEISSSSKISSG
-671 SSSLKSSSVIKS
+671 SSKKSSSVKSSSSSKISSKETSS

-689 SSVKSSSVKSSVK
+689 SVKP
-702 SSSEV
+702 
-707 SSKKSSMIKS
+707 
-717 TSKASSKSVSSE
+717 
-729 ESSLMKSSSKSS
+729 L
-741 SEVSSKK
+741 
-748 GSMIKSTSK
+748 
-757 ASSKSVSSEESSS
+757 
-770 IKSSVKSSSEVSSK
+770 
-784 KSSMIKSS
+784 
-792 SKASSKKAS
+792 
-801 SKESSSIK
+801 
-809 SSAKSSSEVSGKKS
+809 
-823 SMIKSTSKASSKSV
+823 
-837 SSEES
+837 
-842 SSIKS
+842 
-847 SAKSSSEVSS
+847 
-857 KKGSM
+857 
-862 IKSTSKA
+862 
-869 SSKSVSSEE
+869 
-878 SSSIKSSV
+878 
-886 KSSSE
+886 
-891 VSSKKSSMIKS
+891 
-902 SSKASSKKASSKESS
+902 
-917 SIKSSAKSSSEVS
+917 
-930 SKKSSMIKSSSKTS
+930 
-944 SMKTSSKESSV
+944 V
-955 ESSSKEVASSSSMK
+955 ESSSKEVASSSSMN
-969 STTAKSH
+969 STTSKSH
-976 RGEARPV
+976 RGGVRPV

-988 VESSSNINTES
+988 KKSSSSINTES

-1020 SVEVPSKAS
+1020 SVKVPSKAS

-1051 TMVESSI
+1051 TMVESSV
-1058 SSAVWTGSG
+1058 SSAVRTGSG

-1089 ATSWSKENVNSS
+1089 VTSWSKEIVNGS

-1108 TVITYSQSELP
+1108 TVITYSQSEIP
-1119 NKESNS
+1119 NKESNN
-1125 ESIISKPTANTATTQ
+1125 KPTANTATITHNVQ
-1140 HTTVINNNNHS
+1140 NTTVINNNNNHS
-1151 PKQGGVAVV
+1151 ANQGGVAVV
-1160 GNNNSN
+1160 GNNNNNSN
-1166 GQSGQ
+1166 NTQGGQMNQGGQ

-1179 KGNGHGEGLP
+1179 KDNGNSHGEGLP

-1212 VVLEKK
+1212 VVFEKKK

>member
-31 SYRPSTAEVTDTQDV
+31 SYSPTSAKVTDTQSV

-66 PLGYILQPGGSITI
+66 PLGYVLRPGGSITI

-150 TTDKISCNVT
+150 ASDKISCNVT

-196 KGFQIMLPTDAQS
+196 KGFQIMLPIDAQS

-226 PKPVPKGQKY
+226 PKPVPEGQKY
-236 VCYNLM
+236 VCHNLM

-373 GVNKEQMETDVHN
+373 GANKEQMETDVHN

-434 QQVYEANQKKET
+434 QQVYEASQKKET

-528 DSNFTLVTPDE
+528 DSNFTLVTPDQ

-550 LTIYDMPSSWA
+550 LTIYDLPSSWA
-561 GKTINIMDGNQ
+561 GKTINIMNGNQ

-578 IGPDGKCSLNNVPL
+578 IGPDGKCSLNNIPL

-605 TLTNYYVTVTDD
+605 ELTNYYVTVTDD
-617 SAYMNSTDVIPHS
+617 PTYMNSTDVIPHS
-630 ESSSTSSTTSSSK
+630 ESSSTSSSTSSSK
-643 QSSTA
+643 QSSSSM
-648 SSSLKSSSSSVKSS
+648 SSSSAIKSSSVKSS
-662 SLIKSSGLK
+662 SSNKASSKEISSSSKISSG
-671 SSSLKSSSVIKS
+671 SSKKSSSVKSSSSSKVSSKETSS

-689 SSVKSSSVKSSVK
+689 SVK
-702 SSSEV
+702 
-707 SSKKSSMIKS
+707 
-717 TSKASSKSVSSE
+717 
-729 ESSLMKSSSKSS
+729 
-741 SEVSSKK
+741 
-748 GSMIKSTSK
+748 
-757 ASSKSVSSEESSS
+757 
-770 IKSSVKSSSEVSSK
+770 
-784 KSSMIKSS
+784 
-792 SKASSKKAS
+792 
-801 SKESSSIK
+801 
-809 SSAKSSSEVSGKKS
+809 
-823 SMIKSTSKASSKSV
+823 
-837 SSEES
+837 
-842 SSIKS
+842 
-847 SAKSSSEVSS
+847 
-857 KKGSM
+857 
-862 IKSTSKA
+862 
-869 SSKSVSSEE
+869 
-878 SSSIKSSV
+878 
-886 KSSSE
+886 
-891 VSSKKSSMIKS
+891 
-902 SSKASSKKASSKESS
+902 
-917 SIKSSAKSSSEVS
+917 
-930 SKKSSMIKSSSKTS
+930 
-944 SMKTSSKESSV
+944 SSV
-955 ESSSKEVASSSSMK
+955 ESSSKEVASSSS
-969 STTAKSH
+969 
-976 RGEARPV
+976 
-983 KSSSS
+983 SS
-988 VESSSNINTES
+988 INTES
-999 SSTINT
+999 SSTINM
-1005 VSSSSANK
+1005 VSSSANK

-1029 TISYVDKSTEKSVPV
+1029 TISYVNKSTEKSVPV

-1051 TMVESSI
+1051 TMVASSI
-1058 SSAVWTGSG
+1058 SSAVRTGSG
-1067 SSSFGSS
+1067 SSS

-1089 ATSWSKENVNSS
+1089 ATSYSKGIVNGS

-1125 ESIISKPTANTATTQ
+1125 ESIVSKPTVNTATTQ
-1140 HTTVINNNNHS
+1140 NMTVINNNNHS

-1160 GNNNSN
+1160 GNNNGN

-1171 AAQSNKSG
+1171 AAQSNKGG
-1179 KGNGHGEGLP
+1179 KGNSHGEGLP

-1212 VVLEKK
+1212 VVFEKKQVLIKINKE

>member
-110 VTITAPNPPLP
+110 VTIAAPNPPLP

-226 PKPVPKGQKY
+226 PKPVPEGQKY

-572 VYGTLT
+572 IYGTLT

-617 SAYMNSTDVIPHS
+617 PAYMNSTDVIPHS

-683 SSIKSS
+683 SSIIKSS

-717 TSKASSKSVSSE
+717 TSK
-729 ESSLMKSSSKSS
+729 
-741 SEVSSKK
+741 
-748 GSMIKSTSK
+748 
-757 ASSKSVSSEESSS
+757 
-770 IKSSVKSSSEVSSK
+770 
-784 KSSMIKSS
+784 
-792 SKASSKKAS
+792 
-801 SKESSSIK
+801 
-809 SSAKSSSEVSGKKS
+809 
-823 SMIKSTSKASSKSV
+823 
-837 SSEES
+837 
-842 SSIKS
+842 
-847 SAKSSSEVSS
+847 
-857 KKGSM
+857 
-862 IKSTSKA
+862 
-869 SSKSVSSEE
+869 
-878 SSSIKSSV
+878 
-886 KSSSE
+886 
-891 VSSKKSSMIKS
+891 
-902 SSKASSKKASSKESS
+902 
-917 SIKSSAKSSSEVS
+917 
-930 SKKSSMIKSSSKTS
+930 TS

-955 ESSSKEVASSSSMK
+955 ESSSKEVVSSSSMK

-976 RGEARPV
+976 RGGVRPV
-983 KSSSS
+983 KSSSL

-999 SSTINT
+999 SSTMNT
-1005 VSSSSANK
+1005 VSSSANK
-1013 PSKNTET
+1013 PSKDTET
-1020 SVEVPSKAS
+1020 SVKVPSKAS

-1051 TMVESSI
+1051 TMVESSV
-1058 SSAVWTGSG
+1058 SSAVRTGSG

-1089 ATSWSKENVNSS
+1089 ATSWSKEIVNGS

-1108 TVITYSQSELP
+1108 TVITYSQSEIP
-1119 NKESNS
+1119 NKESKS

-1151 PKQGGVAVV
+1151 TNNQGGVVVV
-1160 GNNNSN
+1160 GNNNHN
-1166 GQSGQ
+1166 GNAQGGQ
-1171 AAQSNKSG
+1171 PQVAQGNKS
-1179 KGNGHGEGLP
+1179 GNGHGEGLP

-1198 AVGLGIVLIAISGI
+1198 AVGLGIALIVISGVI
-1212 VVLEKK
+1212 VLEKKN

>member
-150 TTDKISCNVT
+150 TTDKVSCNVT

-174 NDNQTTFM
+174 NDNQATFM

-209 YVENMDKAPEGM
+209 YVENMDKAPEGV

-226 PKPVPKGQKY
+226 PKPVPEGQKY
-236 VCYNLM
+236 VCHNLM

-252 YPTYDKIAGLSTD
+252 YPTYDKIVGLSTD

-373 GVNKEQMETDVHN
+373 GANKEQMETDVHN

-434 QQVYEANQKKET
+434 QQVYEASQKKET

-519 AKADPSLIY
+519 AKADPNLIY

-617 SAYMNSTDVIPHS
+617 PAYMNSTDVIPHS

-809 SSAKSSSEVSGKKS
+809 SSAKSSSEVS
-823 SMIKSTSKASSKSV
+823 
-837 SSEES
+837 
-842 SSIKS
+842 
-847 SAKSSSEVSS
+847 
-857 KKGSM
+857 
-862 IKSTSKA
+862 
-869 SSKSVSSEE
+869 
-878 SSSIKSSV
+878 
-886 KSSSE
+886 
-891 VSSKKSSMIKS
+891 
-902 SSKASSKKASSKESS
+902 
-917 SIKSSAKSSSEVS
+917 

-1020 SVEVPSKAS
+1020 SVKVPSKVS
-1029 TISYVDKSTEKSVPV
+1029 TISYVNKSTEKSVPV

-1051 TMVESSI
+1051 TMVESSV
-1058 SSAVWTGSG
+1058 SSAVWTGS
-1067 SSSFGSS
+1067 SSFGSS
-1074 MINKPTLVSSSMNVP
+1074 TINKPTMVSSSMNVP
-1089 ATSWSKENVNSS
+1089 ATSWSKKIVNGS

-1108 TVITYSQSELP
+1108 TVITYSQSEIP
-1119 NKESNS
+1119 NTNKESNGV
-1125 ESIISKPTANTATTQ
+1125 INKPTAGTATTQ
-1140 HTTVINNNNHS
+1140 NTTVINNNHS
-1151 PKQGGVAVV
+1151 TNQGGVAVV
-1160 GNNNSN
+1160 GNNNNN
-1166 GQSGQ
+1166 GNT
-1171 AAQSNKSG
+1171 AQGNKSG
-1179 KGNGHGEGLP
+1179 KGNGNGHGEGLP
-1189 QTGEAAATA
+1189 QTGEAVATA
-1198 AVGLGIVLIAISGI
+1198 AVGLGIVLIVISGI
-1212 VVLEKK
+1212 IVLEKKK

>member
-80 TNNSD
+80 TNNSY

-226 PKPVPKGQKY
+226 PKPVPEGQKY

-617 SAYMNSTDVIPHS
+617 PAYMNSTDVIPHS

-689 SSVKSSSVKSSVK
+689 SSVKSSSVKSS
-702 SSSEV
+702 
-707 SSKKSSMIKS
+707 
-717 TSKASSKSVSSE
+717 
-729 ESSLMKSSSKSS
+729 SKSS

-770 IKSSVKSSSEVSSK
+770 IKSS
-784 KSSMIKSS
+784 
-792 SKASSKKAS
+792 
-801 SKESSSIK
+801 
-809 SSAKSSSEVSGKKS
+809 AKSSS
-823 SMIKSTSKASSKSV
+823 A
-837 SSEES
+837 
-842 SSIKS
+842 
-847 SAKSSSEVSS
+847 
-857 KKGSM
+857 
-862 IKSTSKA
+862 
-869 SSKSVSSEE
+869 
-878 SSSIKSSV
+878 
-886 KSSSE
+886 
-891 VSSKKSSMIKS
+891 
-902 SSKASSKKASSKESS
+902 
-917 SIKSSAKSSSEVS
+917 VS

-955 ESSSKEVASSSSMK
+955 ESSSKEVASSSSMN

-1020 SVEVPSKAS
+1020 SVKVPSKAS

-1058 SSAVWTGSG
+1058 SSAVRTGSS

-1089 ATSWSKENVNSS
+1089 ATSWSKENVNGS

-1108 TVITYSQSELP
+1108 TVITYSQSKLP

-1140 HTTVINNNNHS
+1140 NTTVINNNNHS
-1151 PKQGGVAVV
+1151 PKQGRVAVA

-1212 VVLEKK
+1212 VVLEKKK

>member
-24 KINAATT
+24 KINAATN

-150 TTDKISCNVT
+150 TTDKVSCNVT

-174 NDNQTTFM
+174 NDNQATFM

-209 YVENMDKAPEGM
+209 YVENMDKAPEGV

-226 PKPVPKGQKY
+226 PKPVPEGQKY
-236 VCYNLM
+236 VCHNLM

-298 DGGVDDA
+298 DGGVNDA

-373 GVNKEQMETDVHN
+373 GANKEQMETDVHN

-434 QQVYEANQKKET
+434 QQVYEASQKKET

-617 SAYMNSTDVIPHS
+617 PAYMNSTDVIPHS

-648 SSSLKSSSSSVKSS
+648 SSSLKSSLSSVKSS

-717 TSKASSKSVSSE
+717 SSKASSKSVSSE

-741 SEVSSKK
+741 SVKSSSSKK
-748 GSMIKSTSK
+748 S
-757 ASSKSVSSEESSS
+757 SSS
-770 IKSSVKSSSEVSSK
+770 IKSSSSSK
-784 KSSMIKSS
+784 KSSSIKSSSSKKSSIIKSS

-809 SSAKSSSEVSGKKS
+809 SSAK
-823 SMIKSTSKASSKSV
+823 
-837 SSEES
+837 
-842 SSIKS
+842 
-847 SAKSSSEVSS
+847 
-857 KKGSM
+857 
-862 IKSTSKA
+862 
-869 SSKSVSSEE
+869 
-878 SSSIKSSV
+878 
-886 KSSSE
+886 
-891 VSSKKSSMIKS
+891 
-902 SSKASSKKASSKESS
+902 S

-976 RGEARPV
+976 RSEARPV

-1029 TISYVDKSTEKSVPV
+1029 TISYVNKSTEKSVPV

-1051 TMVESSI
+1051 TMVESSV
-1058 SSAVWTGSG
+1058 SSAVRTGSG

-1074 MINKPTLVSSSMNVP
+1074 MINKPTLVSSSMNVS
-1089 ATSWSKENVNSS
+1089 ATSWSKENVNGS

-1140 HTTVINNNNHS
+1140 NTTVINNNNHS
-1151 PKQGGVAVV
+1151 PKQGGVAVA

-1166 GQSGQ
+1166 GQSSQ
-1171 AAQSNKSG
+1171 VAQSNKSG

-1212 VVLEKK
+1212 VVLEKKK

>member
-110 VTITAPNPPLP
+110 VTIAAPNPPLP

-226 PKPVPKGQKY
+226 PKPVPEGQKY

-464 DHGYDYTA
+464 DHGYDYTS

-617 SAYMNSTDVIPHS
+617 PAYMNSTDVIPHS

-648 SSSLKSSSSSVKSS
+648 SSSLKSSS
-662 SLIKSSGLK
+662 
-671 SSSLKSSSVIKS
+671 
-683 SSIKSS
+683 
-689 SSVKSSSVKSSVK
+689 
-702 SSSEV
+702 
-707 SSKKSSMIKS
+707 
-717 TSKASSKSVSSE
+717 
-729 ESSLMKSSSKSS
+729 KSS

-757 ASSKSVSSEESSS
+757 V
-770 IKSSVKSSSEVSSK
+770 
-784 KSSMIKSS
+784 
-792 SKASSKKAS
+792 
-801 SKESSSIK
+801 
-809 SSAKSSSEVSGKKS
+809 
-823 SMIKSTSKASSKSV
+823 
-837 SSEES
+837 
-842 SSIKS
+842 
-847 SAKSSSEVSS
+847 
-857 KKGSM
+857 
-862 IKSTSKA
+862 

-930 SKKSSMIKSSSKTS
+930 SKKSSMIKSSS
-944 SMKTSSKESSV
+944 KTSSKESSV

-1058 SSAVWTGSG
+1058 SSAVRTGSG

-1089 ATSWSKENVNSS
+1089 ATSWSKENVNGS

-1140 HTTVINNNNHS
+1140 NTTVINNNNHS
-1151 PKQGGVAVV
+1151 PKQGRVAVA

-1198 AVGLGIVLIAISGI
+1198 AVGLGIALIVISGI
-1212 VVLEKK
+1212 VVLEKKK

>member
-31 SYRPSTAEVTDTQDV
+31 SYSPTSAKVTDTQSV

-150 TTDKISCNVT
+150 TTDKVSCNVT

-174 NDNQTTFM
+174 NDNQATFM

-226 PKPVPKGQKY
+226 PKPVPEGQKY
-236 VCYNLM
+236 VCHNLM

-373 GVNKEQMETDVHN
+373 GANKEQMETDVHN

-434 QQVYEANQKKET
+434 QQVYEASQKKET

-528 DSNFTLVTPDE
+528 DSNFTLVTPDQ

-550 LTIYDMPSSWA
+550 LTIYDLPSSWA
-561 GKTINIMDGNQ
+561 GKTINIMNGNQ

-578 IGPDGKCSLNNVPL
+578 IGPDGKCSLNNIPL

-605 TLTNYYVTVTDD
+605 ELTNYYVTVTDD
-617 SAYMNSTDVIPHS
+617 PTYMNSTDVIPHS
-630 ESSSTSSTTSSSK
+630 ESSSTSSSTSSSK
-643 QSSTA
+643 QSSSSM
-648 SSSLKSSSSSVKSS
+648 SSSSAIKSSSVKSS
-662 SLIKSSGLK
+662 SSNKTSSKEISSSSKISSG
-671 SSSLKSSSVIKS
+671 SSKKSSSVKSSSSSKISSKETSS

-689 SSVKSSSVKSSVK
+689 SVKP
-702 SSSEV
+702 
-707 SSKKSSMIKS
+707 
-717 TSKASSKSVSSE
+717 
-729 ESSLMKSSSKSS
+729 L
-741 SEVSSKK
+741 
-748 GSMIKSTSK
+748 
-757 ASSKSVSSEESSS
+757 
-770 IKSSVKSSSEVSSK
+770 
-784 KSSMIKSS
+784 
-792 SKASSKKAS
+792 
-801 SKESSSIK
+801 
-809 SSAKSSSEVSGKKS
+809 
-823 SMIKSTSKASSKSV
+823 
-837 SSEES
+837 
-842 SSIKS
+842 
-847 SAKSSSEVSS
+847 
-857 KKGSM
+857 
-862 IKSTSKA
+862 
-869 SSKSVSSEE
+869 
-878 SSSIKSSV
+878 
-886 KSSSE
+886 
-891 VSSKKSSMIKS
+891 
-902 SSKASSKKASSKESS
+902 
-917 SIKSSAKSSSEVS
+917 
-930 SKKSSMIKSSSKTS
+930 
-944 SMKTSSKESSV
+944 V
-955 ESSSKEVASSSSMK
+955 ESSSKEVASSSSMN
-969 STTAKSH
+969 STTSKSH
-976 RGEARPV
+976 RGGVRPV

-988 VESSSNINTES
+988 KKSSSSINTES

-1020 SVEVPSKAS
+1020 SVKVSSKAS
-1029 TISYVDKSTEKSVPV
+1029 TISYVNKSTEKSVPV

-1051 TMVESSI
+1051 TMVESSV
-1058 SSAVWTGSG
+1058 SSAVRTGSG

-1074 MINKPTLVSSSMNVP
+1074 MINKPTLVSSSINVP
-1089 ATSWSKENVNSS
+1089 VTSWSKETVNGS

-1108 TVITYSQSELP
+1108 TVITYSQSEIP
-1119 NKESNS
+1119 NKESNN
-1125 ESIISKPTANTATTQ
+1125 KPTANTATITHNVQ
-1140 HTTVINNNNHS
+1140 NTTVINNNNNHS
-1151 PKQGGVAVV
+1151 ANQGGVAVV
-1160 GNNNSN
+1160 GNNNNNSN
-1166 GQSGQ
+1166 NTQGGQMNQGGQ

-1179 KGNGHGEGLP
+1179 KDNGNSHGEGLP

-1198 AVGLGIVLIAISGI
+1198 AVGLGIVLIAISEI
-1212 VVLEKK
+1212 VVFEKKK

>member
-24 KINAATT
+24 KINAATN

-121 QTNKAGKVIKADAN
+121 QTNKAGKAIKADAN

-174 NDNQTTFM
+174 NDNQATFM

-226 PKPVPKGQKY
+226 PKPVPEGQKY

-578 IGPDGKCSLNNVPL
+578 IGPNGKCSLNNVPL

-617 SAYMNSTDVIPHS
+617 PAYMNSTDVIPHS

-683 SSIKSS
+683 KSS

-702 SSSEV
+702 S
-707 SSKKSSMIKS
+707 
-717 TSKASSKSVSSE
+717 
-729 ESSLMKSSSKSS
+729 L
-741 SEVSSKK
+741 
-748 GSMIKSTSK
+748 
-757 ASSKSVSSEESSS
+757 
-770 IKSSVKSSSEVSSK
+770 
-784 KSSMIKSS
+784 
-792 SKASSKKAS
+792 
-801 SKESSSIK
+801 
-809 SSAKSSSEVSGKKS
+809 
-823 SMIKSTSKASSKSV
+823 
-837 SSEES
+837 
-842 SSIKS
+842 
-847 SAKSSSEVSS
+847 
-857 KKGSM
+857 
-862 IKSTSKA
+862 
-869 SSKSVSSEE
+869 
-878 SSSIKSSV
+878 
-886 KSSSE
+886 
-891 VSSKKSSMIKS
+891 
-902 SSKASSKKASSKESS
+902 
-917 SIKSSAKSSSEVS
+917 SEVS

-1058 SSAVWTGSG
+1058 SSAVRTGSS

-1089 ATSWSKENVNSS
+1089 ATSWSKENVNGS

-1119 NKESNS
+1119 NRESNS

-1140 HTTVINNNNHS
+1140 NTTVINNNNHS
-1151 PKQGGVAVV
+1151 PKQGRVAVA

-1189 QTGEAAATA
+1189 QTGEAAVTA

-1212 VVLEKK
+1212 VVLEKKK

>member
-24 KINAATT
+24 KINAATN

-121 QTNKAGKVIKADAN
+121 QTNKAGKAIKADAN

-174 NDNQTTFM
+174 NDNQATFM

-226 PKPVPKGQKY
+226 PKPVPEGQKY

-578 IGPDGKCSLNNVPL
+578 IGPNGKCSLNNVPL

-617 SAYMNSTDVIPHS
+617 PAYMNSTDVIPHS

-683 SSIKSS
+683 KSS

-702 SSSEV
+702 SLSEV

-784 KSSMIKSS
+784 KSSMIKS
-792 SKASSKKAS
+792 
-801 SKESSSIK
+801 
-809 SSAKSSSEVSGKKS
+809 
-823 SMIKSTSKASSKSV
+823 T
-837 SSEES
+837 
-842 SSIKS
+842 
-847 SAKSSSEVSS
+847 
-857 KKGSM
+857 
-862 IKSTSKA
+862 
-869 SSKSVSSEE
+869 
-878 SSSIKSSV
+878 
-886 KSSSE
+886 
-891 VSSKKSSMIKS
+891 
-902 SSKASSKKASSKESS
+902 SKASSKKASSKESS

-1058 SSAVWTGSG
+1058 SSAVRTGSS

-1089 ATSWSKENVNSS
+1089 ATSWSKENVNGS

-1119 NKESNS
+1119 NRESNS

-1140 HTTVINNNNHS
+1140 NTTVINNNNHS
-1151 PKQGGVAVV
+1151 PKQGRVAVA

-1189 QTGEAAATA
+1189 QTGEAAVTA

-1212 VVLEKK
+1212 VVLEKKK

>member
-1 MKNKFKIILIG
+1 MKNKFKLVLIG
-12 LASLFFALTFPV
+12 LVSLFFALTFPE
-24 KINAATT
+24 KINAATN

-121 QTNKAGKVIKADAN
+121 QTNKAGKAIKADAN

-182 DEWKQS
+182 NEWKQS

-226 PKPVPKGQKY
+226 PKPVPEGQKY
-236 VCYNLM
+236 VCHNLM

-452 MNIWNLITKAAA
+452 MDIWNLITKAAA

-519 AKADPSLIY
+519 AKADPNLIY
-528 DSNFTLVTPDE
+528 DSNFTLVTPDQ

-550 LTIYDMPSSWA
+550 LTIYDLPSWA
-561 GKTINIMDGNQ
+561 GKTINIMNGNQ

-578 IGPDGKCSLNNVPL
+578 IGPDGKCSLNNIPL

-605 TLTNYYVTVTDD
+605 ELTNYYVTVTDD
-617 SAYMNSTDVIPHS
+617 PTYMNSTDVIPHS
-630 ESSSTSSTTSSSK
+630 ESSSTSSSTSSNK
-643 QSSTA
+643 QSS
-648 SSSLKSSSSSVKSS
+648 SSMSSSSA
-662 SLIKSSGLK
+662 IKSSN
-671 SSSLKSSSVIKS
+671 
-683 SSIKSS
+683 
-689 SSVKSSSVKSSVK
+689 VKS
-702 SSSEV
+702 
-707 SSKKSSMIKS
+707 
-717 TSKASSKSVSSE
+717 
-729 ESSLMKSSSKSS
+729 L
-741 SEVSSKK
+741 
-748 GSMIKSTSK
+748 
-757 ASSKSVSSEESSS
+757 
-770 IKSSVKSSSEVSSK
+770 
-784 KSSMIKSS
+784 SS
-792 SKASSKKAS
+792 SKASSKEISSS
-801 SKESSSIK
+801 SKI
-809 SSAKSSSEVSGKKS
+809 
-823 SMIKSTSKASSKSV
+823 
-837 SSEES
+837 
-842 SSIKS
+842 
-847 SAKSSSEVSS
+847 
-857 KKGSM
+857 
-862 IKSTSKA
+862 
-869 SSKSVSSEE
+869 
-878 SSSIKSSV
+878 SSV
-886 KSSSE
+886 KPL
-891 VSSKKSSMIKS
+891 I
-902 SSKASSKKASSKESS
+902 
-917 SIKSSAKSSSEVS
+917 
-930 SKKSSMIKSSSKTS
+930 
-944 SMKTSSKESSV
+944 
-955 ESSSKEVASSSSMK
+955 ESSSKEVASSSSMN
-969 STTAKSH
+969 SITSKSH
-976 RGEARPV
+976 RGGVRPV

-988 VESSSNINTES
+988 KKSSSSINTES

-1005 VSSSSANK
+1005 VSSNSANK

-1020 SVEVPSKAS
+1020 SVKVPSKVS
-1029 TISYVDKSTEKSVPV
+1029 TISYVNKSTEKSVPV

-1051 TMVESSI
+1051 TMVESSV
-1058 SSAVWTGSG
+1058 SSAVWTGSS

-1074 MINKPTLVSSSMNVP
+1074 TINKPTMVSSSMNVP
-1089 ATSWSKENVNSS
+1089 ATSWSKEIVNGS

-1108 TVITYSQSELP
+1108 TVITYSQSEIP
-1119 NKESNS
+1119 NTNKESNGV
-1125 ESIISKPTANTATTQ
+1125 INKPTAGTATTQ
-1140 HTTVINNNNHS
+1140 NTTVINNNHS
-1151 PKQGGVAVV
+1151 TNQGGVAVV
-1160 GNNNSN
+1160 GNNNNN
-1166 GQSGQ
+1166 GNT
-1171 AAQSNKSG
+1171 AQGNKSG
-1179 KGNGHGEGLP
+1179 KGNGNGHGEGLP
-1189 QTGEAAATA
+1189 QTGEAVATA
-1198 AVGLGIVLIAISGI
+1198 AVGLGIVLIVISGI
-1212 VVLEKK
+1212 IVLEKKK

>member
-226 PKPVPKGQKY
+226 PKPVPEGQKY

-252 YPTYDKIAGLSTD
+252 YPTYDRIAGLSTD

-617 SAYMNSTDVIPHS
+617 PAYMNSTDVIPHS

-717 TSKASSKSVSSE
+717 TTSKASSKSVSSE

-757 ASSKSVSSEESSS
+757 ASSKSVSSEESSLM
-770 IKSSVKSSSEVSSK
+770 KSSV
-784 KSSMIKSS
+784 
-792 SKASSKKAS
+792 
-801 SKESSSIK
+801 
-809 SSAKSSSEVSGKKS
+809 
-823 SMIKSTSKASSKSV
+823 
-837 SSEES
+837 
-842 SSIKS
+842 
-847 SAKSSSEVSS
+847 KSSSEVSS

-878 SSSIKSSV
+878 SSSIKSS
-886 KSSSE
+886 
-891 VSSKKSSMIKS
+891 
-902 SSKASSKKASSKESS
+902 
-917 SIKSSAKSSSEVS
+917 AKSSSAVS

-955 ESSSKEVASSSSMK
+955 ESSSKEVASSSSMN

-1058 SSAVWTGSG
+1058 SSAVRTGSG

-1089 ATSWSKENVNSS
+1089 ATSWSKEIVNGS

-1125 ESIISKPTANTATTQ
+1125 ESIISKPTANQ
-1140 HTTVINNNNHS
+1140 NTTVINNNNHS
-1151 PKQGGVAVV
+1151 PKQGGVAVA

-1179 KGNGHGEGLP
+1179 KGNGHSEGLP

-1212 VVLEKK
+1212 VVLEKKK

>member
-717 TSKASSKSVSSE
+717 
-729 ESSLMKSSSKSS
+729 
-741 SEVSSKK
+741 
-748 GSMIKSTSK
+748 
-757 ASSKSVSSEESSS
+757 
-770 IKSSVKSSSEVSSK
+770 
-784 KSSMIKSS
+784 S

-809 SSAKSSSEVSGKKS
+809 SSAKSSSEVSSKKG

-955 ESSSKEVASSSSMK
+955 ESSSKEVASSSSMN
-969 STTAKSH
+969 STTSKSH
-976 RGEARPV
+976 RGGVRPV

-988 VESSSNINTES
+988 IESSSNTNTES

-1020 SVEVPSKAS
+1020 SVKVPSKAS

-1051 TMVESSI
+1051 TMVESSV
-1058 SSAVWTGSG
+1058 SSAVRTGSG

-1089 ATSWSKENVNSS
+1089 ATSWSKEIVNGS

-1108 TVITYSQSELP
+1108 TVITYSQSEIP
-1119 NKESNS
+1119 NKESKS

-1212 VVLEKK
+1212 VVLEKKK

>member
-24 KINAATT
+24 KINAATN

-150 TTDKISCNVT
+150 TTDKVSCNVT

-174 NDNQTTFM
+174 NDNQATFM

-209 YVENMDKAPEGM
+209 YVENMDKAPEGV

-226 PKPVPKGQKY
+226 PKPVPEGQKY
-236 VCYNLM
+236 VCHNLM

-298 DGGVDDA
+298 DGGVNDA

-373 GVNKEQMETDVHN
+373 GANKKQMETDVHN

-434 QQVYEANQKKET
+434 QQVYEASQKKET

-617 SAYMNSTDVIPHS
+617 PAYMNSTDVIPHS

-648 SSSLKSSSSSVKSS
+648 SSSLKSSLSSVKSS

-717 TSKASSKSVSSE
+717 SSKASSKSVSSE

-741 SEVSSKK
+741 SVKSSSSKK
-748 GSMIKSTSK
+748 S
-757 ASSKSVSSEESSS
+757 SSS
-770 IKSSVKSSSEVSSK
+770 IKSSSSSK
-784 KSSMIKSS
+784 KSSSVKSS
-792 SKASSKKAS
+792 SSKK
-801 SKESSSIK
+801 SSSIK
-809 SSAKSSSEVSGKKS
+809 SSSSKKS
-823 SMIKSTSKASSKSV
+823 
-837 SSEES
+837 S

-847 SAKSSSEVSS
+847 SSSS
-857 KKGSM
+857 KKS
-862 IKSTSKA
+862 
-869 SSKSVSSEE
+869 
-878 SSSIKSSV
+878 SSV
-886 KSSSE
+886 KSSS
-891 VSSKKSSMIKS
+891 
-902 SSKASSKKASSKESS
+902 
-917 SIKSSAKSSSEVS
+917 S

-976 RGEARPV
+976 RSEARPV

-1005 VSSSSANK
+1005 VSSK

-1020 SVEVPSKAS
+1020 SVKVPSKAS

-1051 TMVESSI
+1051 TMVESSV
-1058 SSAVWTGSG
+1058 SSAVRTGSG

-1074 MINKPTLVSSSMNVP
+1074 MINKPTLVSSSMNVS
-1089 ATSWSKENVNSS
+1089 ATSWSKENVNGS

-1140 HTTVINNNNHS
+1140 NTTVINNNNHS
-1151 PKQGGVAVV
+1151 PKQGGVAVA

-1166 GQSGQ
+1166 GQSSQ
-1171 AAQSNKSG
+1171 VAQSNKSG

-1212 VVLEKK
+1212 VVLEKKK

>member
-226 PKPVPKGQKY
+226 PKPVPEGQKY

-472 IMDEIGKT
+472 IMDEIRKT

-572 VYGTLT
+572 IYGTLT

-617 SAYMNSTDVIPHS
+617 PAYMNSTDVIPHS

-717 TSKASSKSVSSE
+717 
-729 ESSLMKSSSKSS
+729 
-741 SEVSSKK
+741 
-748 GSMIKSTSK
+748 
-757 ASSKSVSSEESSS
+757 
-770 IKSSVKSSSEVSSK
+770 
-784 KSSMIKSS
+784 
-792 SKASSKKAS
+792 
-801 SKESSSIK
+801 
-809 SSAKSSSEVSGKKS
+809 
-823 SMIKSTSKASSKSV
+823 
-837 SSEES
+837 
-842 SSIKS
+842 
-847 SAKSSSEVSS
+847 
-857 KKGSM
+857 
-862 IKSTSKA
+862 
-869 SSKSVSSEE
+869 
-878 SSSIKSSV
+878 
-886 KSSSE
+886 
-891 VSSKKSSMIKS
+891 
-902 SSKASSKKASSKESS
+902 
-917 SIKSSAKSSSEVS
+917 
-930 SKKSSMIKSSSKTS
+930 SSKTS

-955 ESSSKEVASSSSMK
+955 ESSSKEVASSSSMN

-1058 SSAVWTGSG
+1058 SSAVRTGSG

-1089 ATSWSKENVNSS
+1089 ATSWSKENVNGS

-1108 TVITYSQSELP
+1108 TVITYSQSEIP

-1140 HTTVINNNNHS
+1140 NTTVINNNNHS
-1151 PKQGGVAVV
+1151 PKQGRVAVA

-1198 AVGLGIVLIAISGI
+1198 AVGLGIVLIVISGI
-1212 VVLEKK
+1212 VVLEKKK

>member
-110 VTITAPNPPLP
+110 VTIAAPNPPLP

-226 PKPVPKGQKY
+226 PKPVPEGQKY

-452 MNIWNLITKAAA
+452 VNIWNLITKAAA
-464 DHGYDYTA
+464 DHGYDYTS

-617 SAYMNSTDVIPHS
+617 PAYMNSTDVIPHS

-648 SSSLKSSSSSVKSS
+648 SSSLKSSS
-662 SLIKSSGLK
+662 
-671 SSSLKSSSVIKS
+671 
-683 SSIKSS
+683 
-689 SSVKSSSVKSSVK
+689 
-702 SSSEV
+702 
-707 SSKKSSMIKS
+707 
-717 TSKASSKSVSSE
+717 
-729 ESSLMKSSSKSS
+729 KSS

-757 ASSKSVSSEESSS
+757 V
-770 IKSSVKSSSEVSSK
+770 
-784 KSSMIKSS
+784 
-792 SKASSKKAS
+792 
-801 SKESSSIK
+801 
-809 SSAKSSSEVSGKKS
+809 
-823 SMIKSTSKASSKSV
+823 
-837 SSEES
+837 
-842 SSIKS
+842 
-847 SAKSSSEVSS
+847 
-857 KKGSM
+857 
-862 IKSTSKA
+862 

-930 SKKSSMIKSSSKTS
+930 SKKSSMIKSSS
-944 SMKTSSKESSV
+944 KTSSKESSV

-1058 SSAVWTGSG
+1058 SSAVRTGSG

-1089 ATSWSKENVNSS
+1089 ATSWSKENVNGS

-1140 HTTVINNNNHS
+1140 NTTVINNNNHS
-1151 PKQGGVAVV
+1151 PKQGRVAVA

-1198 AVGLGIVLIAISGI
+1198 AVGLGIALIVISGI
-1212 VVLEKK
+1212 VVLEKKK

>member
-31 SYRPSTAEVTDTQDV
+31 SYSPTSAKVTDTQSV

-66 PLGYILQPGGSITI
+66 PLGYVLRPGGSITI

-85 IGFTVQLSNDN
+85 IGFTVQLSNNN
-96 SAATINERV
+96 SAATISKRV

-110 VTITAPNPPLP
+110 VTIKAPNPPLP
-121 QTNKAGKVIKADAN
+121 QTTKAGKVVKGNAN

-150 TTDKISCNVT
+150 TADKVSCNVT

-226 PKPVPKGQKY
+226 PKPVPEGQKY
-236 VCYNLM
+236 VCHNLM

-528 DSNFTLVTPDE
+528 DSNFTLVTPDQ

-550 LTIYDMPSSWA
+550 LTIYDLPSSWA
-561 GKTINIMDGNQ
+561 GKTINIMNGNQ

-578 IGPDGKCSLNNVPL
+578 IGPDGKCSLNNIPL

-605 TLTNYYVTVTDD
+605 ELTNYYVTVTDD
-617 SAYMNSTDVIPHS
+617 PTYMNSTDVIPHS
-630 ESSSTSSTTSSSK
+630 ESSSTSSSTSSSK
-643 QSSTA
+643 QSSSSM
-648 SSSLKSSSSSVKSS
+648 SSSSAIKSSSVKSS
-662 SLIKSSGLK
+662 SSNKASSKEISSSSKISSG
-671 SSSLKSSSVIKS
+671 SSKKSSSVKSSSSSKVSSKETSS

-689 SSVKSSSVKSSVK
+689 SVKP
-702 SSSEV
+702 
-707 SSKKSSMIKS
+707 
-717 TSKASSKSVSSE
+717 
-729 ESSLMKSSSKSS
+729 L
-741 SEVSSKK
+741 
-748 GSMIKSTSK
+748 
-757 ASSKSVSSEESSS
+757 
-770 IKSSVKSSSEVSSK
+770 
-784 KSSMIKSS
+784 
-792 SKASSKKAS
+792 
-801 SKESSSIK
+801 
-809 SSAKSSSEVSGKKS
+809 
-823 SMIKSTSKASSKSV
+823 
-837 SSEES
+837 
-842 SSIKS
+842 
-847 SAKSSSEVSS
+847 
-857 KKGSM
+857 
-862 IKSTSKA
+862 
-869 SSKSVSSEE
+869 
-878 SSSIKSSV
+878 
-886 KSSSE
+886 
-891 VSSKKSSMIKS
+891 
-902 SSKASSKKASSKESS
+902 
-917 SIKSSAKSSSEVS
+917 
-930 SKKSSMIKSSSKTS
+930 
-944 SMKTSSKESSV
+944 V
-955 ESSSKEVASSSSMK
+955 ELSSKEVASSSSMN
-969 STTAKSH
+969 STTSKSH
-976 RGEARPV
+976 RGGVRPV

-988 VESSSNINTES
+988 KKSSSSINTES

-1020 SVEVPSKAS
+1020 SVKVSSKAS
-1029 TISYVDKSTEKSVPV
+1029 TISYVNKSTEKSVPV

-1051 TMVESSI
+1051 TMVESSV
-1058 SSAVWTGSG
+1058 SSAVRTGSG

-1089 ATSWSKENVNSS
+1089 VTSWSKEIVNGS

-1108 TVITYSQSELP
+1108 TVITYSQSEIP
-1119 NKESNS
+1119 NKESNN
-1125 ESIISKPTANTATTQ
+1125 KPTANTATITHNVQ
-1140 HTTVINNNNHS
+1140 NTTVINNNNNHS
-1151 PKQGGVAVV
+1151 ANQGGVAVV
-1160 GNNNSN
+1160 GNNNNNNNSN
-1166 GQSGQ
+1166 NTQGGQMNQGGQ

-1179 KGNGHGEGLP
+1179 KDNGNSHGEGLP

-1198 AVGLGIVLIAISGI
+1198 AVGLGIVLIAISEI
-1212 VVLEKK
+1212 VVFEKKK

>member
-24 KINAATT
+24 KINAATN

-121 QTNKAGKVIKADAN
+121 QTNKAGKAIKADAN

-174 NDNQTTFM
+174 NDNQATFM

-226 PKPVPKGQKY
+226 PKPVPEGQKY

-578 IGPDGKCSLNNVPL
+578 IGPNGKCSLNNVPL

-617 SAYMNSTDVIPHS
+617 PAYMNSTDVIPHS

-683 SSIKSS
+683 KSS

-702 SSSEV
+702 SLSEV

-784 KSSMIKSS
+784 KSSMIKS
-792 SKASSKKAS
+792 
-801 SKESSSIK
+801 
-809 SSAKSSSEVSGKKS
+809 
-823 SMIKSTSKASSKSV
+823 T
-837 SSEES
+837 
-842 SSIKS
+842 
-847 SAKSSSEVSS
+847 
-857 KKGSM
+857 
-862 IKSTSKA
+862 
-869 SSKSVSSEE
+869 
-878 SSSIKSSV
+878 
-886 KSSSE
+886 
-891 VSSKKSSMIKS
+891 
-902 SSKASSKKASSKESS
+902 SKASSKKASSKESS

-955 ESSSKEVASSSSMK
+955 ESSSKEVASSSSMN

-1058 SSAVWTGSG
+1058 SSAVRTGSG

-1089 ATSWSKENVNSS
+1089 ATSWSKENVNGS

-1119 NKESNS
+1119 NRESNS

-1140 HTTVINNNNHS
+1140 NTTVINNNNHS
-1151 PKQGGVAVV
+1151 PKQGRVAVA

-1189 QTGEAAATA
+1189 QTGEAAVTA

-1212 VVLEKK
+1212 VVLEKKK

>member
-1 MKNKFKIILIG
+1 MRKKVKMIFSGLIPLF
-12 LASLFFALTFPV
+12 LALVFPG
-24 KINAATT
+24 KINAATN

-46 YTLPPQPA
+46 YTLPLQPA

-121 QTNKAGKVIKADAN
+121 QTNKAGKVIKANAN

-150 TTDKISCNVT
+150 TTDKVSCNVT

-174 NDNQTTFM
+174 NDNQATFM

-221 DAEGQ
+221 DAEEQ
-226 PKPVPKGQKY
+226 PKPVPEGQKY
-236 VCYNLM
+236 VCHNLM

-386 ILVDNNWSWDQ
+386 ILVDNNWSWNQ

-528 DSNFTLVTPDE
+528 DSNFTLVTPDQ

-550 LTIYDMPSSWA
+550 LTIYDLPSSWA
-561 GKTINIMDGNQ
+561 GKTINIMNGNQ

-578 IGPDGKCSLNNVPL
+578 IGPDGKCSLNNIPL

-605 TLTNYYVTVTDD
+605 ELTNYYVTVTDD
-617 SAYMNSTDVIPHS
+617 PTYMNSTDVIPHS
-630 ESSSTSSTTSSSK
+630 ESSSTSSSTSSNK
-643 QSSTA
+643 QSS
-648 SSSLKSSSSSVKSS
+648 SSMSSSSSKASS
-662 SLIKSSGLK
+662 KEIS
-671 SSSLKSSSVIKS
+671 S

-689 SSVKSSSVKSSVK
+689 SVKP
-702 SSSEV
+702 
-707 SSKKSSMIKS
+707 
-717 TSKASSKSVSSE
+717 
-729 ESSLMKSSSKSS
+729 L
-741 SEVSSKK
+741 
-748 GSMIKSTSK
+748 
-757 ASSKSVSSEESSS
+757 
-770 IKSSVKSSSEVSSK
+770 
-784 KSSMIKSS
+784 
-792 SKASSKKAS
+792 
-801 SKESSSIK
+801 
-809 SSAKSSSEVSGKKS
+809 
-823 SMIKSTSKASSKSV
+823 
-837 SSEES
+837 
-842 SSIKS
+842 
-847 SAKSSSEVSS
+847 
-857 KKGSM
+857 
-862 IKSTSKA
+862 
-869 SSKSVSSEE
+869 
-878 SSSIKSSV
+878 
-886 KSSSE
+886 
-891 VSSKKSSMIKS
+891 
-902 SSKASSKKASSKESS
+902 
-917 SIKSSAKSSSEVS
+917 
-930 SKKSSMIKSSSKTS
+930 
-944 SMKTSSKESSV
+944 V
-955 ESSSKEVASSSSMK
+955 ESSSKEVASSSSK
-969 STTAKSH
+969 
-976 RGEARPV
+976 

-988 VESSSNINTES
+988 INTES
-999 SSTINT
+999 SSTVNT
-1005 VSSSSANK
+1005 VSSK

-1020 SVEVPSKAS
+1020 SVKVPSKAS
-1029 TISYVDKSTEKSVPV
+1029 TISYVNHSTEKSVPV

-1058 SSAVWTGSG
+1058 SSAVRTGSG

-1089 ATSWSKENVNSS
+1089 ATSRSKETVNGS

-1108 TVITYSQSELP
+1108 TVITYSQSGLP
-1119 NKESNS
+1119 NKGSNS
-1125 ESIISKPTANTATTQ
+1125 ESISSKPTANTATT
-1140 HTTVINNNNHS
+1140 VINNNNNHS
-1151 PKQGGVAVV
+1151 PKQGGIAVA

-1171 AAQSNKSG
+1171 AAQNW
-1179 KGNGHGEGLP
+1179 
-1189 QTGEAAATA
+1189 
-1198 AVGLGIVLIAISGI
+1198 
-1212 VVLEKK
+1212 